1 MEPISV
7 GRAACREVCSVRT
20 VGALW
25 SLGAMMCEEEAAA
38 RGGFALLLL
47 PVTREYV
54 ALTSTHKEKKE
65 LWRGAMGR
73 KSAANS
79 LLLGTLV
86 VTLLCTRSL
95 GQVFN
100 LTLSVKEGL
109 PAKTIV
115 GDLGAGLSRPS
126 TGFFISESRDSY
138 VFRDL
143 EIDSD
148 TGIISTAVVLDRE
161 SRDKYEFVAATL
173 TGEMIRVK
181 LEVKDVNDHSPVF
194 PSEEVDLEIS
204 ELSPT
209 GTRFQL
215 EGAKD
220 EDEGEFGTQGYRI
233 TDREMG
239 EFFQLE
245 YRSGSES
252 LDLILTNR
260 LDRETQDFYSFI
272 IEAFDG
278 GVPARK
284 GTLQVRIHVLDEND
298 NPPVFNQTEY
308 HASVSEDA
316 KVMSAVCQV
325 HATDSDLGEN
335 GQITY
340 EINRRQSDP
349 NEVFSINQ
357 TSGVVYLNKPLDY
370 ETQAFHELIISAT
383 DNGAQPEHS
392 STFVGVKVL
401 NINDN
406 SPVISVMFLSETG
419 DAVVSEAAAVGDYV
433 ARISVS
439 DPDFKEEW
447 VTVSLED
454 DEGKFTLKQTDDFLY
469 ALCVN
474 AELDREDQDLYELK
488 VRASDF
494 GRPPL
499 SSERVLLLR
508 VTDTND
514 CPPLFEKEAFITSIS
529 EDAPQGSSLIQMRAR
544 DADEGANSD
553 VRYSIL
559 QSNQD
564 SSLVSIHPESGLV
577 TTATALDRETQV
589 EVSFLVVAA
598 DGGEPAL
605 SSTAT
610 VTVLVED
617 VNDNEPVFQQQLYN
631 VSIPE
636 HSDVGSCFLQV
647 VATDA
652 DSPEFGAL
660 LYSLS
665 DGFDMQDKHPLFKIH
680 PQTGELCVSQ
690 DIDRDAGQTVHDIL
704 IKAEDPGGLS
714 AQTYVHIEVEDQN
727 DNAPVFDPNEYTMS
741 ISSHTQPGTEILN
754 VIATDRDSGSFGQ
767 VTYELLPGDMSGLFT
782 LDKQTGMLLLTSTLT
797 HLGAASVKLS
807 IAAHDGEGVASL
819 RPAEVTINVLRSAQ
833 APAVFQRSRYAFTVP
848 EDAPPGTPVGTVEAM
863 NPADSSESVSYRIS
877 SGDPQGLFS
886 AHPKSGLIINVKPLD
901 HESQPYALL
910 VLQSYTDSS
919 PVYSTTQVNIT
930 IADVNDNAPV
940 FPKLSDSITVSQN
953 TLPGTVLFIAHAHD
967 YDSGANGRVRY
978 HLKSTR
984 NGTFVV
990 DHNLG
995 TVILNQ
1001 SLQVDHQQRY
1011 NLEIVAKDEGEH
1023 PRSST
1028 LTLAVNVDRTAAED
1042 SLAFETLVYQVE
1054 IGEGYR
1060 KDSRVIQV
1068 RAHRSR
1074 GAHTSNSGLAYSL
1087 EAEAGFP
1094 PAPFRIHPKTGWLY
1108 LAQSLDYETES
1119 RYRFR
1124 VAAAAGD
1131 ASLGNMTATATVIV
1145 LVLDINDNAPAF
1157 SSDVYYFTVSEG
1169 PAPQGLVG
1177 TVRAVD
1183 EDSGKNAQ
1191 LSYILLTD
1199 GKFFRINT
1207 KTGEIINWVALDR
1220 EQHSQHSLKVMV
1232 TDQGRPRLNAT
1243 ATVHILVT
1251 DINDNIPQFTHL
1263 PASKELNVQIWAGL
1277 PAGSLV
1283 TNMFAKDLD
1292 AGENGTVTFSLV
1304 TVDLEDEMFAHFEID
1319 RDSGDVRTT
1328 DLFSQ
1333 SAELYYTLRV
1343 TARDGGAAPLQD
1355 TAVIHLQVHGLE
1367 ALYGHSDHQIVR
1379 RFTVKEDTEP
1389 ATVIGSASVSFKGR
1403 FHYSISEGDGSV
1415 HFGVDSSSGDIYVN
1429 QPLDYEAAMQYFLTV
1444 RAEDV
1449 ALSPGVNKSVLVTVM
1464 VEDVNDHTPWFPD
1477 KLVMFGLSEDAPV
1490 GSLAFAFHARD
1501 ADGTFANSALRYSLT
1516 SDPDLSRSS
1525 SRFPFQINPHTG
1537 TLTVRAPLDRE
1548 TNPSFAFTVTT
1559 TDLAKRKDERKQT
1572 SVTAQ
1577 VFLLDVNDN
1586 RPVFVSADSV
1596 QVMEDAEAG
1605 SLLHHFVAI
1614 DGDLGENGVV
1624 SYVIIAGNKQG
1635 FFTLEEKTGLLFL
1648 SAPLDYE
1655 TQRFHRLTVRAVDHG
1670 LPSLSSTQTLTVE
1683 VGDVNDQ
1690 APVFSQSVY
1699 NASVAE
1705 NRDPGEPVFRVSATD
1720 EDSEEN
1726 AVVWYTLLP
1735 GPGYQLFSINP
1746 YTGLITTT
1754 SYLDREQ
1761 QQHFT
1766 LRVQARDSG
1775 SRPLSGTAT
1784 VLCSVLD
1791 DNDNPPEFMQ
1801 SSFQI
1806 SLPENLPP
1814 GVVHTAQAS
1823 DPDHGEN
1830 GTIHYSILG
1839 DDYRGRFTI
1848 NSHSGVVS
1856 TTQLLDR
1863 EEKQN
1868 YTLTIQAR
1876 DYGPAPL
1883 SSSTQLQLLL
1893 LDQNDNIP
1901 SFSRKSYHASVS
1913 ESLPAGVEVLRV
1925 SAFDPDEGS
1934 NGDLTYSLAEDSSQG
1949 AFSVDAVTGV
1959 IRTTRALDRETR
1971 AQFTLRAVATDGCS
1985 QGPLSSAASVT
1996 VTVEDVNDNV
2006 PVCEQ
2011 NPMNA
2016 WVSMRTLPNQIVTTV
2031 MATDGDQGDN
2041 GTIQFML
2048 YDEENLFDIN
2058 SESGEISLRRR
2069 VRAGFSG
2076 RKLQVVVSDRGR
2088 PPLTSTCLVF
2098 IHLKGEHE
2106 GLQFINKVYNAT
2118 VKENT
2123 RAGTW
2128 IAKVE
2133 ASDQTNSRQRI
2144 TYTIFS
2150 GNENHVFSIN
2160 RHTGE
2165 VRVQKD
2171 NSLDFEASPQ
2181 IQLVV
2186 LADNGLQTAHCR
2198 VSITLL
2204 DVNDNAPVF
2213 EHHSY
2218 RTAVWEGQVH
2228 NTYIMQVLASDADS
2242 GINGQIEYSIVSG
2255 NPNEAFILDS
2265 VRGILATN
2273 VLLDREITPQYKL
2286 VLQAADR
2293 GNPPLTSTATI
2304 RVQVVDVND
2313 NSPAIPPMEPVVIAE
2328 NLPAGYMVTQVTAND
2343 VDLSSTITYSFS
2355 DNSSTN
2361 VPFAI
2366 DRYTGVVTL
2375 TRALDYEEQ
2384 TEYTLTVWAS
2394 DSLHQTTGEVK
2405 VQVLDVNDNAP
2416 VFTKVSYQVEL
2427 SELVSADTLVL
2438 SVSATDRDSGLNGK
2452 ITYRLLSSPLQG
2464 FYIEPD
2470 NGSVFTNKPLKAIT
2484 NSNLIHLLVEA
2495 KDDGDPVLSTVTSID
2510 VLILDT
2516 NDHAPLFHQDIYT
2529 LTVPEDTPTDTTL
2542 LTLSAED
2549 QDWSPENTHLD
2560 YAIIRGNEEK
2570 RFCLEVKM
2578 LQVENQMKNVGKLV
2592 LCNPLD
2598 RETTESY
2605 ALTVSVSDR
2614 GTPPLNSSAVV
2625 MVTVTDCNDNAPV
2638 FSNTEYH
2645 AQVSEKSH
2653 VGTRLVQVS
2662 AQDPDLGTN
2671 GLLRYDIISGNS
2683 KGHLKLDPH
2692 SGLLVVND
2700 SLDHEED
2707 SKYTLT
2713 IRVSDGGESSE
2724 ERKVAFTV
2732 VFITVLDE
2740 NDNTPYFMFSTFNCS
2755 VLENLPAFTHTC
2767 SIHAVDNDSG
2777 PYGQLTYSIVSS
2789 CFMDYGSGSPEKR
2802 EAFAIDPLT
2811 GDIHTRQTFDYERE
2825 NEYCFIV
2832 EARDKGD
2839 KAATVRVQVS
2849 IKGVDEFSPAFTQKQ
2864 YHFLLPENA
2873 KPGETVGYVMAM
2885 DHDGGVDGT
2894 VEYSLVKSSP
2904 FFSINKT
2911 IGAIFVSGPVFRRRG
2926 SYGSDDMVELV
2937 VSAGSPRLAS
2947 RTTAC
2952 LVFVNISS
2960 SAEALTGVPLDAHML
2975 SLSVSLIM
2983 FLLVLLLF
2991 VGLVLRYKIKEAAIK
3006 KAASIAAN
3014 LNHGAGSFRRSNSQ
3028 SAISLH
3034 EIKRPSIL
3042 VTKRDLSNTYNQSDS
3057 SGRGSAEGET
3067 AEDQE
3072 IKWINQNPC
3081 RKRDDSAPGN
3091 QAAEIPDSALPG
3103 DNISCHS
3110 IDVGPEHILSVN
3122 KRFVSGMASTE
3133 SLHHFKEE
3141 GGGEGLLPAILRVRD
3156 LEECMRTSG
3165 YAPLSEAEASADSLS
3180 SLVCLEEQLQGS
3192 YNWDY
3197 VLDWEPRF
3205 QTLASVFTDIGMLP
3219 DEELQGGREDL
3230 AAEASCL
3237 MYPPPL
3243 ITGVAQPGIRT
3254 VPPRKPGR
3262 MPSLRRKRSFP
3273 KYAYSPLARNT
3284 GLTPSAMTPNFSPS
3298 LSSLT
3303 IRTPSAS
3310 PVVSETGV
3318 GGIRFDS
3325 GPLTASLLE
3334 SEIQV

>member
-7 GRAACREVCSVRT
+7 GRAACQEVCSVRT
-20 VGALW
+20 TNFDSQNQEW
-25 SLGAMMCEEEAAA
+25 
-38 RGGFALLLL
+38 
-47 PVTREYV
+47 
-54 ALTSTHKEKKE
+54 K
-65 LWRGAMGR
+65 GAMGR
-73 KSAANS
+73 ESAPTW
-79 LLLGTLV
+79 LLGTVALS
-86 VTLLCTRSL
+86 LLYARSL

-143 EIDSD
+143 EIDAD
-148 TGIISTAVVLDRE
+148 TGIISTAVILDRE

-204 ELSPT
+204 ELSPS
-209 GTRFQL
+209 GSRFQL

-233 TDREMG
+233 TESEMG
-239 EFFQLE
+239 ELFRLE
-245 YRSGSES
+245 YRGGSEDHPS
-252 LDLILTNR
+252 LDLILTSR
-260 LDRETQDFYSFI
+260 LDRETQDFYSLA

-278 GVPARK
+278 GVPART
-284 GTLQVRIHVLDEND
+284 GTLQVNVRVLDEND

-308 HASVSEDA
+308 HASLPEDA
-316 KVMSAVCQV
+316 PVMSAVCQV
-325 HATDSDLGEN
+325 HATDLDLGDN
-335 GQITY
+335 GRVTY

-357 TSGVVYLNKPLDY
+357 TTGVVYLNKPLDY

-383 DNGAQPEHS
+383 DNGAQPEYS

-401 NINDN
+401 NVNDN
-406 SPVISVMFLSETG
+406 SPVISVLFLSETG

-439 DPDFKEEW
+439 DPDFREERIT
-447 VTVSLED
+447 VTLEED
-454 DEGKFTLKQTDDFLY
+454 DGKFTLTQTDDFLY

-474 AELDREDQDLYELK
+474 AELDREEQDLYELK

-494 GRPPL
+494 GSPPL
-499 SSERVLLLR
+499 SSEMMLLLK

-514 CPPLFEKEAFITSIS
+514 CHPAFEKDVYIVSVS
-529 EDAPQGSSLIQMRAR
+529 EDAPMGSSVIQMRAR
-544 DADEGANSD
+544 DADEGVNSD
-553 VRYSIL
+553 VRYSIPR
-559 QSNQD
+559 SNQD
-564 SSLVSIHPESGLV
+564 SLISIDPESGLV
-577 TTATALDRETQV
+577 TTAAALDRETQT
-589 EVSFLVVAA
+589 EVWFLVVAA
-598 DGGEPAL
+598 DGGEPSL

-647 VATDA
+647 VATDT
-652 DSPEFGAL
+652 DSPEFGTL

-690 DIDRDAGQTVHDIL
+690 DIDRDSGQTVHDIL

-714 AQTYVHIEVEDQN
+714 AQTYVHIDVEDLN
-727 DNAPVFDPNEYTMS
+727 DNAPVFNPDEYTMS
-741 ISSHTQPGTEILN
+741 ISSHAQPGTEILN
-754 VIATDRDSGSFGQ
+754 VIATDRDSGGFGQ
-767 VTYELLPGDMSGLFT
+767 VTYHVLPGDMSSLFT

-807 IAAHDGEGVASL
+807 ITAQDGGGLTSV

-833 APAVFQRSRYAFTVP
+833 APAVFKRSRYTFTVP
-848 EDAPPGTPVGTVEAM
+848 EDAPPGTPVGTVEAI
-863 NPADSSESVSYRIS
+863 NPADSESVSYRIS

-886 AHPKSGLIINVKPLD
+886 VHPKSGLISNVNPLD

-910 VLQSYTDSS
+910 VLQSFTDTS

-930 IADVNDNAPV
+930 VADVNDNAPI
-940 FPKLSDSITVSQN
+940 FPKPSDTITVSQN

-967 YDSGANGRVRY
+967 YDSGANGRVQY

-990 DHNLG
+990 DHHLG
-995 TVILNQ
+995 TVTLKQ
-1001 SLQVDHQQRY
+1001 SLQAGHQQRFS
-1011 NLEIVAKDEGEH
+1011 LEIVAKDEGELSL
-1023 PRSST
+1023 SST
-1028 LTLAVNVDRTAAED
+1028 LTLTVNVDRTATED

-1054 IGEGYR
+1054 IGEGFR

-1074 GAHTSNSGLAYSL
+1074 GAHMSNSGLTYSL
-1087 EAEAGFP
+1087 ETEAGFP
-1094 PAPFRIHPKTGWLY
+1094 PAPFRVHPNTGWLF
-1108 LAQSLDYETES
+1108 LSHNLDFETES
-1119 RYRFR
+1119 TFRFR
-1124 VAAAAGD
+1124 VLATAGE
-1131 ASLGNMTATATVIV
+1131 ASLANVTATATVLV
-1145 LVLDINDNAPAF
+1145 LVLDINDNPPVF
-1157 SSDVYYFTVSEG
+1157 SSEVYYFTVSEG
-1169 PAPQGLVG
+1169 SSPQGLVG
-1177 TVRAVD
+1177 TVKAVD
-1183 EDSGKNAQ
+1183 KDSGKNAQ

-1199 GKFFRINT
+1199 GKFFRINA

-1232 TDQGRPRLNAT
+1232 TDQGHPRLNAT

-1251 DINDNIPQFTHL
+1251 DINDNSPQFTHL

-1277 PAGSLV
+1277 SAGSLV

-1304 TVDLEDEMFAHFEID
+1304 KDLQDEGFGHFEID
-1319 RDSGDVRTT
+1319 SESGDIRTTELFTENSETFYSLKVTAKDSGVPPR
-1328 DLFSQ
+1328 
-1333 SAELYYTLRV
+1333 EE
-1343 TARDGGAAPLQD
+1343 
-1355 TAVIHLQVHGLE
+1355 TAVIHVQVHGLE
-1367 ALYGHSDHQIVR
+1367 ALYGHNEHQVMR

-1389 ATVIGSASVSFKGR
+1389 ATVIGSAAVSYKGR

-1415 HFGVDSSSGDIYVN
+1415 HFGIDSSSGDIYIN
-1429 QPLDYEAAMQYFLTV
+1429 QPLDYESAMQYLLMV

-1449 ALSPGVNKSVLVTVM
+1449 GLSLGTNMSVLVSVI

-1477 KLVMFGLSEDAPV
+1477 KLVMFGLEEDVAV
-1490 GSLAFAFHARD
+1490 GSLAYAFHARD
-1501 ADGTFANSALRYSLT
+1501 ADGTFPYSALRYSLT
-1516 SDPDLSRSS
+1516 SDPELSRPS
-1525 SRFPFQINPHTG
+1525 SRFPFQINPLTG
-1537 TLTVRAPLDRE
+1537 SLTVTAPLDRE
-1548 TNPSFAFTVTT
+1548 TNPSYAFTVTA
-1559 TDLAKRKDERKQT
+1559 TDQAKRKEERRRT

-1577 VFLLDVNDN
+1577 MFLLDVNDN
-1586 RPVFVSADSV
+1586 RPVFISADTV
-1596 QVMEDAEAG
+1596 QVMEDAEVG

-1614 DGDLGENGVV
+1614 DGDLGDNGVV
-1624 SYVIIAGNKQG
+1624 SYVIMAGNEKR

-1655 TQRFHRLTVRAVDHG
+1655 TQRFHRLTVRAVDQG
-1670 LPSLSSTQTLTVE
+1670 LPSLSSTQTLMVE

-1690 APVFSQSVY
+1690 TPVFSQSVY

-1705 NRDPGEPVFRVSATD
+1705 NRDPGEPVIRVSATD
-1720 EDSEEN
+1720 SDSEEN
-1726 AVVWYTLLP
+1726 AVVWYSLLP
-1735 GPGYQLFSINP
+1735 GAGYELFSINP

-1761 QQHFT
+1761 QHHFT
-1766 LRVQARDSG
+1766 LRVQARDS
-1775 SRPLSGTAT
+1775 STRPLSGTAT
-1784 VLCSVLD
+1784 VLCFVLD

-1839 DDYRGRFTI
+1839 EDYRGRFII
-1848 NSHSGVVS
+1848 NSHTGAVS
-1856 TTQLLDR
+1856 TTQVLDR
-1863 EEKQN
+1863 EDRQN

-1876 DYGPAPL
+1876 DYGPTPL
-1883 SSSTQLQLLL
+1883 SSSTQLQLVL
-1893 LDQNDNIP
+1893 LDQNDNAP
-1901 SFSRKSYHASVS
+1901 SFSRKSYHASIS
-1913 ESLPAGVEVLRV
+1913 EGLPAGAEVLRV

-1934 NGDLTYSLAEDSSQG
+1934 NGDLTYSLTEDSSQG
-1949 AFSVDAVTGV
+1949 AFSMDAFTGV
-1959 IRTTRALDRETR
+1959 IRTTRSLDRESR
-1971 AQFTLRAVATDGCS
+1971 AQYTLRAVAADGCT
-1985 QGPLSSAASVT
+1985 QGPLSSVASLT
-1996 VTVEDVNDNV
+1996 IQVEDVNDNA

-2011 NPMNA
+2011 NPINA

-2031 MATDGDQGDN
+2031 TATDGDQGDN
-2041 GTIQFML
+2041 GTVQFML
-2048 YDEENLFDIN
+2048 FDEENLFDIN
-2058 SESGEISLRRR
+2058 GESGEISLRRR

-2076 RKLQVVVSDRGR
+2076 RKLQVVVSDKGQ
-2088 PPLTSTCLVF
+2088 PALTTTCLVF

-2106 GLQFINKVYNAT
+2106 GLQFTNKVYNAT
-2118 VKENT
+2118 IKENS

-2150 GNENHVFSIN
+2150 GNENHIFSIN

-2165 VRVQKD
+2165 IRVQKD
-2171 NSLDFEASPQ
+2171 NSLDYEASPQ

-2198 VSITLL
+2198 VSISLL
-2204 DVNDNAPVF
+2204 DMNDNAPVF
-2213 EHHSY
+2213 EHSNY

-2228 NTYIMQVLASDADS
+2228 NTYIMQVFASDADS
-2242 GINGQIEYSIVSG
+2242 GMNGQIEYSIVSG

-2265 VRGILATN
+2265 ARGILATN
-2273 VLLDREITPQYKL
+2273 VMLDREITPSYKL
-2286 VLQAADR
+2286 VLQATDK
-2293 GNPPLTSTATI
+2293 GNPTLSSSSTI

-2313 NSPAIPPMEPVVIAE
+2313 NSPAIPPMETVVIAE

-2343 VDLSSTITYSFS
+2343 VDLSSTITYSFL

-2361 VPFAI
+2361 FPFAI

-2384 TEYTLTVWAS
+2384 TEYKLTVWAS
-2394 DSLHQTTGEVK
+2394 DSLHQTTGVVK
-2405 VQVLDVNDNAP
+2405 VEVLDVNDNAP

-2495 KDDGDPVLSTVTSID
+2495 RDEGEPVQSTVTSID
-2510 VLILDT
+2510 LLILDT

-2560 YAIIRGNEEK
+2560 YGIIRGNEEK

-2578 LQVENQMKNVGKLV
+2578 VQVENQMRNVAKLV

-2614 GTPPLNSSAVV
+2614 GMPPLNSSAVV
-2625 MVTVTDCNDNAPV
+2625 MVTVTDCNDNTPV
-2638 FSNTEYH
+2638 FSSTGYH
-2645 AQVSEKSH
+2645 AQVSENSH

-2671 GLLRYDIISGNS
+2671 GLLRYDIVSGNS
-2683 KGHLKLDPH
+2683 KGHLKLNAH
-2692 SGLLVVND
+2692 SGLLVVNH
-2700 SLDHEED
+2700 SLDYEED

-2713 IRVSDGGESSE
+2713 IRASDGGESSE
-2724 ERKVAFTV
+2724 QRKVAFTV

-2740 NDNTPYFMFSTFNCS
+2740 NDNTPYFMFPTVNCS
-2755 VLENLPAFTHTC
+2755 VHENLPAFTHTC
-2767 SIHAVDNDSG
+2767 SVHAVDNDLG
-2777 PYGQLTYSIVSS
+2777 LYGQLSYSIVSS
-2789 CFMDYGSGSPEKR
+2789 CFMDYGSGSPEKK

-2825 NEYCFIV
+2825 SEYCFVV
-2832 EARDKGD
+2832 EAKDKGD
-2839 KAATVRVQVS
+2839 KAATVRVLVN
-2849 IKGVDEFSPAFTQKQ
+2849 IKGVDEFSPVFTQKQ

-2885 DHDGGVDGT
+2885 DHDGGVDGL
-2894 VEYSLVKSSP
+2894 VEYSLVRSSP

-2911 IGAIFVSGPVFRRRG
+2911 IGAIFVSGPVYRRRG
-2926 SYGSDDMVELV
+2926 SYANEDMVELV
-2937 VSAGSPRLAS
+2937 VSAGSPRLAT

-2983 FLLVLLLF
+2983 FLLVLLIF

-3006 KAASIAAN
+3006 KTAAIAAN
-3014 LNHGAGSFRRSNSQ
+3014 LNHGTGSFGRSSSQ
-3028 SAISLH
+3028 RAVTLQ
-3034 EIKRPSIL
+3034 EIKRPSTL
-3042 VTKRDLSNTYNQSDS
+3042 PTMRDISNPYNQSDS

-3072 IKWINQNPC
+3072 IKWINQYPC
-3081 RKRDDSAPGN
+3081 RKRDQSVQGN
-3091 QAAEIPDSALPG
+3091 QATELPDSALPG

-3110 IDVGPEHILSVN
+3110 IDVGPEHILPVN
-3122 KRFVSGMASTE
+3122 KRLVPGMASTE

-3156 LEECMRTSG
+3156 LEESMRTNG
-3165 YAPLSEAEASADSLS
+3165 YAPLSEAGASADSLS
-3180 SLVCLEEQLQGS
+3180 SLMCLEEQLYGS

-3197 VLDWEPRF
+3197 VLDWEPSF
-3205 QTLASVFTDIGMLP
+3205 QPLASVFTDIGMLP
-3219 DEELQGGREDL
+3219 DEALQGGRENL
-3230 AAEASCL
+3230 AEEASCL

-3254 VPPRKPGR
+3254 VRPRKPGR
-3262 MPSLRRKRSFP
+3262 MPSLRRKPSYP

-3284 GLTPSAMTPNFSPS
+3284 GLTPSAMTPTFSPS

-3318 GGIRFDS
+3318 GGIRLDS

-3334 SEIQV
+3334 AEIQV

>member
-1 MEPISV
+1 MGPQN
-7 GRAACREVCSVRT
+7 AT
-20 VGALW
+20 T
-25 SLGAMMCEEEAAA
+25 SL
-38 RGGFALLLL
+38 FQ
-47 PVTREYV
+47 
-54 ALTSTHKEKKE
+54 
-65 LWRGAMGR
+65 
-73 KSAANS
+73 
-79 LLLGTLV
+79 TLV
-86 VTLLCTRSL
+86 LWLLCAQSL

-143 EIDSD
+143 EIDAD
-148 TGIISTAVVLDRE
+148 TGIISTAVILDRE
-161 SRDKYEFVAATL
+161 SRDRYEFVAATL
-173 TGEMIRVK
+173 TGEMIKVK
-181 LEVKDVNDHSPVF
+181 IEVKDVNDHSPVF
-194 PSEEVDLEIS
+194 PSEKVDLEIS
-204 ELSPT
+204 ELSPP
-209 GTRFQL
+209 GSRFQL

-220 EDEGEFGTQGYRI
+220 KDEGEFGTQGYRI
-233 TDREMG
+233 TESEVG
-239 EFFQLE
+239 EFFHLD
-245 YRSGSES
+245 YRSGSENHMS
-252 LDLILTNR
+252 LDLILNSK
-260 LDRETQDFYSFI
+260 LDRETQDFYSLT

-278 GVPARK
+278 GIPART
-284 GTLQVRIHVLDEND
+284 GTLWVNIHVLDEND

-308 HASVSEDA
+308 HASVHEDA
-316 KVMSAVCQV
+316 PVMSAVCQV
-325 HATDSDLGEN
+325 HATDLDLGDN
-335 GQITY
+335 GRITY

-349 NEVFSINQ
+349 NEVFSINE
-357 TSGVVYLNKPLDY
+357 TTGVVYLNKPLDF
-370 ETQAFHELIISAT
+370 ETQAFHELIVSAR
-383 DNGAQPEHS
+383 DNGAQPEYS

-406 SPVISVMFLSETG
+406 SPTINILFLSETG
-419 DAVVSEAAAVGDYV
+419 DAVVSESAAIGDYV

-439 DPDFKEEW
+439 DPDLEEERVS
-447 VTVSLED
+447 VTLEGGD
-454 DEGKFTLKQTDDFLY
+454 GKFNLKQTDDFLY

-474 AELDREDQDLYELK
+474 AELDREEKDLYELK
-488 VRASDF
+488 VQASDF
-494 GRPPL
+494 GSPPL
-499 SSERVLLLR
+499 SSEMVFFLK
-508 VTDTND
+508 VADTND
-514 CPPLFEKEAFITSIS
+514 CYPVFEKDVYIISIP
-529 EDAPQGSSLIQMRAR
+529 EDAPQGSSLIRVQAR
-544 DADEGANSD
+544 DADEGVNAD
-553 VRYSIL
+553 IRYSIL
-559 QSNQD
+559 KSNQD
-564 SSLVSIHPESGLV
+564 SLISINPESGLV
-577 TTATALDRETQV
+577 TTAAALDRETQM
-589 EVSFLVVAA
+589 EVWFLVVAA

-636 HSDVGSCFLQV
+636 HSDTGSCFLQV

-652 DSPEFGAL
+652 DSPDFGTV

-665 DGFDMQDKHPLFKIH
+665 DGFDKQDKHPLFQIH

-690 DIDRDAGQTVHDIL
+690 DIDRDTGQAVHDIL
-704 IKAEDPGGLS
+704 IKAEDPDGLS
-714 AQTYVHIEVEDQN
+714 AQTYVHIEIEDLN
-727 DNAPVFDPNEYTMS
+727 DNAPVFNPDKYTMS

-754 VIATDRDSGSFGQ
+754 VIATDRDSGRFGQ
-767 VTYELLPGDMSGLFT
+767 VTYDLLPGDMSSLFA
-782 LDKQTGMLLLTSTLT
+782 LDKQTGMLFLTSSLT

-807 IAAHDGEGVASL
+807 ITAQDGEGLTSVA
-819 RPAEVTINVLRSAQ
+819 PAEVTINVLRSAQ
-833 APAVFQRSRYAFTVP
+833 APAVFQRSRYTFTVP
-848 EDAPPGTPVGTVEAM
+848 EDAPPGTSVGTVEAM
-863 NPADSSESVSYRIS
+863 NPTDSEESVSYRIS
-877 SGDPQGLFS
+877 SGDPRGLFS
-886 AHPKSGLIINVKPLD
+886 VHPKSGLITNIKPLD

-910 VLQSYTDSS
+910 VLQSYTDTS
-919 PVYSTTQVNIT
+919 PVYSTTQVNIS

-940 FPKLSDSITVSQN
+940 FPKLSDTITVSQN

-967 YDSGANGRVRY
+967 YDSGANGRVQY
-978 HLKSTR
+978 YLKSSR

-990 DHNLG
+990 DPNLG
-995 TVILNQ
+995 TVTLNQ

-1011 NLEIVAKDEGEH
+1011 SLEIVAKDEGELSL
-1023 PRSST
+1023 SST
-1028 LTLAVNVDRTAAED
+1028 LTLTVNVDRTAAED

-1068 RAHRSR
+1068 RAHRTR
-1074 GAHTSNSGLAYSL
+1074 GAHMSNVGIAYSL

-1094 PAPFRIHPKTGWLY
+1094 PAPFRVHPKTGWLY
-1108 LAQSLDYETES
+1108 LSHNLDYETES
-1119 RYRFR
+1119 MYRFR
-1124 VAAAAGD
+1124 VLATARE
-1131 ASLGNMTATATVIV
+1131 ASLANTTVTATVIV
-1145 LVLDINDNAPAF
+1145 LVLDINDNVPAF
-1157 SSDVYYFTVSEG
+1157 SSEVYYFTVSEG
-1169 PAPQGLVG
+1169 SSPQGLVG
-1177 TVRAVD
+1177 TVKAVD
-1183 EDSGKNAQ
+1183 KDSGKNAQ
-1191 LSYILLTD
+1191 LSYILLSD
-1199 GKFFRINT
+1199 GKFFRINS

-1232 TDQGRPRLNAT
+1232 TDQGHPRLNAT
-1243 ATVHILVT
+1243 ASVQILVT
-1251 DINDNIPQFTHL
+1251 DVNDNAPQFTHL
-1263 PASKELNVQIWAGL
+1263 PASKELNVQVWAGL
-1277 PAGSLV
+1277 PTGSLV
-1283 TNMFAKDLD
+1283 TNMFAKDFD

-1304 TVDLEDEMFAHFEID
+1304 TDDDDDLGHFEID
-1319 RDSGDVRTT
+1319 SKSGDIRTT
-1328 DLFSQ
+1328 QLFTQ
-1333 SAELYYTLRV
+1333 NIEPYYTLKV
-1343 TARDGGAAPLQD
+1343 TAKDSGAIPQED
-1355 TAVIHLQVHGLE
+1355 TAVIHVQVHGLE
-1367 ALYGHSDHQIVR
+1367 ASYGHADHQIVR
-1379 RFTVKEDTEP
+1379 RFTVREDTEP
-1389 ATVIGSASVSFKGR
+1389 ATVIGSAGVSDKGK

-1415 HFGVDSSSGDIYVN
+1415 HFGIDSSSGDIYIN
-1429 QPLDYEAAMQYFLTV
+1429 QPLDYESAMQYFLMV

-1449 ALSPGVNKSVLVTVM
+1449 GLTPGVNISVLVSVM

-1477 KLVMFGLSEDAPV
+1477 KLVTFGLREDATI
-1490 GSLAFAFHARD
+1490 GSLVFAFHARD
-1501 ADGTFANSALRYSLT
+1501 ADGTFSNSALRYTLT
-1516 SDPDLSRSS
+1516 FDPELSGSS

-1537 TLTVRAPLDRE
+1537 SLTVAAPLDRE
-1548 TNPSFAFTVTT
+1548 TTSSFAFTVTA
-1559 TDLAKRKDERKQT
+1559 TDQAKKKDERKRT

-1586 RPVFVSADSV
+1586 RPVFVSVDTV
-1596 QVMEDAEAG
+1596 QVMEDAEVG

-1614 DGDLGENGVV
+1614 DGDKGDNGLV
-1624 SYVIIAGNKQG
+1624 SFVIIAGNKNG
-1635 FFTLEEKTGLLFL
+1635 FFSLEEKTGLLFL

-1655 TQRFHRLTVRAVDHG
+1655 RQRFHRLTVRAVDHG

-1690 APVFSQSVY
+1690 PPIFTQSIY

-1705 NRDPGEPVFRVSATD
+1705 NRDPGEPVVRVSATD
-1720 EDSEEN
+1720 KDSEEN
-1726 AVVWYTLLP
+1726 AVVWYSLLP
-1735 GPGYQLFSINP
+1735 GPGYELFSINP

-1761 QQHFT
+1761 QQHYT
-1766 LRVQARDSG
+1766 LRVQARDS
-1775 SRPLSGTAT
+1775 STRPLSGTAT
-1784 VLCSVLD
+1784 VLCSVMD
-1791 DNDNPPEFMQ
+1791 DNDNSPEFMQ

-1814 GVVHTAQAS
+1814 GVIHTAQAS

-1839 DDYRGRFTI
+1839 EDYRGRFTI
-1848 NSHSGVVS
+1848 NSHTGAVS
-1856 TTQLLDR
+1856 TTQVLDR
-1863 EEKQN
+1863 EERQN
-1868 YTLTIQAR
+1868 YTLNIQAR
-1876 DYGPAPL
+1876 DYGPTPL
-1883 SSSTQLQLLL
+1883 SSSTQLQLVL

-1901 SFSRKSYHASVS
+1901 SFTRKSYHASIS
-1913 ESLPAGVEVLRV
+1913 EGLPAGAEVLRV

-1934 NGDLTYSLAEDSSQG
+1934 NGDVIYSLTEDSSQG
-1949 AFSVDAVTGV
+1949 AFSVDAFTGV
-1959 IRTTRALDRETR
+1959 IRTARALDRENR
-1971 AQFTLRAVATDGCS
+1971 AQYTLRAVATDGCS
-1985 QGPLSSAASVT
+1985 QGPLSSVASVT
-1996 VTVEDVNDNV
+1996 IQVEDVNDNV
-2006 PVCEQ
+2006 PVCDQ
-2011 NPMNA
+2011 NPINA

-2031 MATDGDQGDN
+2031 MATDGDQGEN
-2041 GTIQFML
+2041 GTIHYML
-2048 YDEENLFDIN
+2048 SDEENLFDIN
-2058 SESGEISLRRR
+2058 TESGEISLRRR

-2076 RKLQVVVSDRGR
+2076 RKLQVVVSDRGQ
-2088 PPLTSTCLVF
+2088 PALTSTCLVF

-2106 GLQFINKVYNAT
+2106 GLQFTSKVYNTT
-2118 VKENT
+2118 VKENS

-2150 GNENHVFSIN
+2150 GNENHIFSIN

-2165 VRVQKD
+2165 IRVQKD
-2171 NSLDFEASPQ
+2171 NSLDFEVTPQ

-2204 DVNDNAPVF
+2204 DINDNAPLF
-2213 EHHSY
+2213 EHSGY

-2228 NTYIMQVLASDADS
+2228 NTYIMQVFASDADS
-2242 GINGQIEYSIVSG
+2242 GMNGQIEYSIVSG
-2255 NPNEAFILDS
+2255 NHNEAFILDS

-2273 VLLDREITPQYKL
+2273 VLLDREITPSYKL

-2293 GNPPLTSTATI
+2293 GNPPLSSTTTI

-2361 VPFAI
+2361 NPFAI

-2375 TRALDYEEQ
+2375 TQALDYEEE

-2394 DSLHQTTGEVK
+2394 DSLHQTTGEVR

-2416 VFTKVSYQVEL
+2416 VFTQVSYQVEL
-2427 SELVSADTLVL
+2427 SELVSADTLVV

-2464 FYIEPD
+2464 FYIQPD
-2470 NGSVFTNKPLKAIT
+2470 NGSVFTNKPLKVIT

-2495 KDDGDPVLSTVTSID
+2495 RDGGDPVHSTVTSID
-2510 VLILDT
+2510 ILILDT

-2529 LTVPEDTPTDTTL
+2529 LTIPEDTATDTTL

-2560 YAIIRGNEEK
+2560 YAIIRGNDEK
-2570 RFCLEVKM
+2570 RFCLEVKKI
-2578 LQVENQMKNVGKLV
+2578 QVENQMKNLGKLV

-2638 FSNTEYH
+2638 FSSTEYH
-2645 AQVSEKSH
+2645 AQVSENSQ

-2662 AQDPDLGTN
+2662 AQDPDLGIN
-2671 GLLRYDIISGNS
+2671 GLLQYDIISGNR
-2683 KGHLKLDPH
+2683 KGHLKLDPQ
-2692 SGLLVVND
+2692 SGLLVVNH
-2700 SLDHEED
+2700 SLDYEED

-2713 IRVSDGGESSE
+2713 IRASDGGESSE
-2724 ERKVAFTV
+2724 EHNIAFTV
-2732 VFITVLDE
+2732 VYITVLDE
-2740 NDNTPYFMFSTFNCS
+2740 NDNTPFFTFPTVTCS
-2755 VLENLPAFTHTC
+2755 VLENLPAFTHAC
-2767 SIHAVDNDSG
+2767 SVHAVDNDLG
-2777 PYGQLTYSIVSS
+2777 HYGQLTYSILSS
-2789 CFMDYGSGSPEKR
+2789 CFMDYGSGSPEKK
-2802 EAFAIDPLT
+2802 EAFAVDPLT
-2811 GDIHTRQTFDYERE
+2811 GDIHTRQTFDFERE
-2825 NEYCFIV
+2825 SEYCFVV

-2839 KAATVRVQVS
+2839 KAATVRVQVT
-2849 IKGVDEFSPAFTQKQ
+2849 IKGVDEFSPVFTQKQ
-2864 YHFLLPENA
+2864 YHFLLPENV

-2885 DHDGGVDGT
+2885 DHDGGVDGI
-2894 VEYSLVKSSP
+2894 VEYSLMSSSP

-2926 SYGSDDMVELV
+2926 YASEDMVELV
-2937 VSAGSPRLAS
+2937 VSAGSPKLGS
-2947 RTTAC
+2947 RSTTC
-2952 LVFVNISS
+2952 HVFVNISS

-2983 FLLVLLLF
+2983 FLLILVIF
-2991 VGLVLRYKIKEAAIK
+2991 VGMVLRYKIKEAAIK
-3006 KAASIAAN
+3006 KAAAIAAN
-3014 LNHGAGSFRRSNSQ
+3014 LNPGTGSFGRSNSQTQ
-3028 SAISLH
+3028 SAISLQ
-3034 EIKRPSIL
+3034 EMKRPSIL
-3042 VTKRDLSNTYNQSDS
+3042 VTKREISNPYNQSDS

-3072 IKWINQNPC
+3072 IKWINEYPC
-3081 RKRDDSAPGN
+3081 RKRDESVKGH
-3091 QAAEIPDSALPG
+3091 QTTEIPDSALPG

-3110 IDVGPEHILSVN
+3110 VDVGPEHILSVN
-3122 KRFVSGMASTE
+3122 KCLVSGMASTE

-3141 GGGEGLLPAILRVRD
+3141 GGGEGLLPAILRMRD
-3156 LEECMRTSG
+3156 LEESMGTKG
-3165 YAPLSEAEASADSLS
+3165 YAPLSEAHESADSLS

-3192 YNWDY
+3192 YSWDY
-3197 VLDWEPRF
+3197 LLDWEPRF

-3219 DEELQGGREDL
+3219 DEELQGGCEGL
-3230 AAEASCL
+3230 AAESSCL

-3262 MPSLRRKRSFP
+3262 VPSLGRKPSSRR
-3273 KYAYSPLARNT
+3273 YAYSPLARNT
-3284 GLTPSAMTPNFSPS
+3284 GLTPSAMTPTFSPS

-3303 IRTPSAS
+3303 MRTPSAS

-3318 GGIRFDS
+3318 GGIRLDS

-3334 SEIQV
+3334 AEIQV

>member
-1 MEPISV
+1 
-7 GRAACREVCSVRT
+7 
-20 VGALW
+20 
-25 SLGAMMCEEEAAA
+25 
-38 RGGFALLLL
+38 
-47 PVTREYV
+47 
-54 ALTSTHKEKKE
+54 
-65 LWRGAMGR
+65 MGR
-73 KSAANS
+73 KNATTWFPWTLVLS
-79 LLLGTLV
+79 LLF
-86 VTLLCTRSL
+86 CARSL

-143 EIDSD
+143 EIDAD
-148 TGIISTAVVLDRE
+148 TGIISTAVILDRE

-173 TGEMIRVK
+173 TGEMIKVRI
-181 LEVKDVNDHSPVF
+181 EVKDVNDHSPVF
-194 PSEEVDLEIS
+194 PSEEFDLEIS
-204 ELSPT
+204 ELSPP
-209 GTRFQL
+209 GSRFQL

-220 EDEGEFGTQGYRI
+220 QDEGEFGTQGYRI
-233 TDREMG
+233 TEHDMG
-239 EFFQLE
+239 ELFHLD
-245 YRSGSES
+245 YRSGSENHMN
-252 LDLILTNR
+252 LDLILNSK
-260 LDRETQDFYSFI
+260 LDRETQDFYSLT

-278 GVPARK
+278 GIPAK
-284 GTLQVRIHVLDEND
+284 TGTLQVNIHVLDEND

-308 HASVSEDA
+308 HALVPEDA
-316 KVMSAVCQV
+316 QVTSSVCQV
-325 HATDSDLGEN
+325 HATDLDLGNN
-335 GQITY
+335 GRITY

-349 NEVFSINQ
+349 NEVFSIND
-357 TSGVVYLNKPLDY
+357 TTGVVYLSKPLDF
-370 ETQAFHELIISAT
+370 EAQAFHELIISAR
-383 DNGAQPEHS
+383 DNGAQPEFS

-406 SPVISVMFLSETG
+406 SPSISILFLSETG

-439 DPDFKEEW
+439 DPDVEEER
-447 VTVSLED
+447 VTVTLEGGD
-454 DEGKFTLKQTDDFLY
+454 GKFNLKQTDDFLY

-474 AELDREDQDLYELK
+474 AELDREEKDLYELR
-488 VRASDF
+488 VQASDS
-494 GRPPL
+494 GSPPL
-499 SSERVLLLR
+499 SSEMVFLLK
-508 VTDTND
+508 VADTND
-514 CPPLFEKEAFITSIS
+514 CHPQFEKDVYIVSIS
-529 EDAPQGSSLIQMRAR
+529 EDAPLGSSLIRMQAR
-544 DADEGANSD
+544 DSDEGVNSD
-553 VRYSIL
+553 IRYSIL
-559 QSNQD
+559 KSNQD
-564 SSLVSIHPESGLV
+564 SLISIDPELGLV
-577 TTATALDRETQV
+577 TTAASLDREMQE
-589 EVSFLVVAA
+589 EVWFLVVAA

-636 HSDVGSCFLQV
+636 HSDIGSCFLQV

-652 DSPEFGAL
+652 DSPDFGTV

-665 DGFDMQDKHPLFKIH
+665 DGFDKQDKHPLFQIH

-690 DIDRDAGQTVHDIL
+690 DIDRDTGQTVHDIL

-714 AQTYVHIEVEDQN
+714 AQTYVHIEIEDLN
-727 DNAPVFDPNEYTMS
+727 DNAPVFNPDEYTMS
-741 ISSHTQPGTEILN
+741 ISSHAQPGTEILN
-754 VIATDRDSGSFGQ
+754 VIATDRDSGRFGQ
-767 VTYELLPGDMSGLFT
+767 VTYDILPGDMSSLFA
-782 LDKQTGMLLLTSTLT
+782 LDKQTGMLFLTSTLT
-797 HLGAASVKLS
+797 HLGAASMKLS
-807 IAAHDGEGVASL
+807 ITAQDGEGLASV

-833 APAVFQRSRYAFTVP
+833 APAVFQRSRYTFTVP
-848 EDAPPGTPVGTVEAM
+848 EDAPTGTSVGTVEAI
-863 NPADSSESVSYRIS
+863 NPAGSEESVSYRIS

-886 AHPKSGLIINVKPLD
+886 VHPKSGLISNVKPLD

-910 VLQSYTDSS
+910 VLQSYTDTS

-940 FPKLSDSITVSQN
+940 FPKLSDTLTVSQN

-967 YDSGANGRVRY
+967 YDSGANGRVQY
-978 HLKSTR
+978 YLKTSR

-990 DHNLG
+990 DPDLG
-995 TVILNQ
+995 TVTLNQ
-1001 SLQVDHQQRY
+1001 SLQKDHQQRY
-1011 NLEIVAKDEGEH
+1011 SLEIVAKDEGELSL
-1023 PRSST
+1023 SSMLT
-1028 LTLAVNVDRTAAED
+1028 LTVNVDRTAAED

-1068 RAHRSR
+1068 RAHRTW
-1074 GAHTSNSGLAYSL
+1074 GAHMSNSGLTYSL

-1094 PAPFRIHPKTGWLY
+1094 PAPFRVHPTTGWLY
-1108 LAQSLDYETES
+1108 LSHNLDYETES
-1119 RYRFR
+1119 TYRFR
-1124 VAAAAGD
+1124 VLATARE
-1131 ASLGNMTATATVIV
+1131 ASLANTTATATVVV
-1145 LVLDINDNAPAF
+1145 LVLDINDNAPMF
-1157 SSDVYYFTVSEG
+1157 SSEVYYFTVSEG
-1169 PAPQGLVG
+1169 SAPQGLVG

-1183 EDSGKNAQ
+1183 KDSGKNAQ
-1191 LSYILLTD
+1191 LSYLLLSD
-1199 GKFFRINT
+1199 GKFFRINA
-1207 KTGEIINWVALDR
+1207 KTGEIINWVALDQ

-1232 TDQGRPRLNAT
+1232 TDQGQPRLNAT

-1251 DINDNIPQFTHL
+1251 DVNDNAPQFTHL

-1277 PAGSLV
+1277 STGSLV

-1304 TVDLEDEMFAHFEID
+1304 TADFDDKDLGHFEID
-1319 RDSGDVRTT
+1319 SKSGDIRTT
-1328 DLFSQ
+1328 ELFTQ
-1333 SAELYYTLRV
+1333 NTELYYTLKV
-1343 TARDGGAAPLQD
+1343 TAKDSGATPQED
-1355 TAVIHLQVHGLE
+1355 TAVIHVQVHGLE
-1367 ALYGHSDHQIVR
+1367 ALYGRHMADHQIVR
-1379 RFTVKEDTEP
+1379 RFTVRENTEP
-1389 ATVIGSASVSFKGR
+1389 ATVIGSASVSDKGK

-1415 HFGVDSSSGDIYVN
+1415 HFGIDGSSGDIYIN
-1429 QPLDYEAAMQYFLTV
+1429 QPLDYESAMQYFLMV

-1449 ALSPGVNKSVLVTVM
+1449 GLAPGVNVSVLVSVI

-1477 KLVMFGLSEDAPV
+1477 KLVMFGLREDATV

-1501 ADGTFANSALRYSLT
+1501 ADGTFSNSALRYTLT
-1516 SDPDLSRSS
+1516 FDPELGESS

-1537 TLTVRAPLDRE
+1537 SLTVAAPLDRE
-1548 TNPSFAFTVTT
+1548 TTPSFAFTVTA
-1559 TDLAKRKDERKQT
+1559 TDQAKKKDERKQA

-1586 RPVFVSADSV
+1586 RPVFVSVDTV
-1596 QVMEDAEAG
+1596 QVMEDAQLG

-1614 DGDLGENGVV
+1614 DGDKGENGLV
-1624 SYVIIAGNKQG
+1624 SYIIIAGNKKG

-1655 TQRFHRLTVRAVDHG
+1655 RQRFHRLTVRAVDHG

-1690 APVFSQSVY
+1690 PPVFSQSIY

-1705 NRDPGEPVFRVSATD
+1705 NRDPGEPVVRVSATD
-1720 EDSEEN
+1720 RDSEEN
-1726 AVVWYTLLP
+1726 AVVWYSLLP
-1735 GPGYQLFSINP
+1735 GPGYELFSINP

-1761 QQHFT
+1761 QQHYT
-1766 LRVQARDSG
+1766 LRVQARDS
-1775 SRPLSGTAT
+1775 STRPLSGTAT
-1784 VLCSVLD
+1784 VQCSVLD
-1791 DNDNPPEFMQ
+1791 DNDNPPEFMH

-1814 GVVHTAQAS
+1814 GVIHTAQAS

-1839 DDYRGRFTI
+1839 EDYRGRFTI
-1848 NSHSGVVS
+1848 NSHTGALS
-1856 TTQLLDR
+1856 TTQVLDR
-1863 EEKQN
+1863 EDRQN
-1868 YTLTIQAR
+1868 YTLNIQAR
-1876 DYGPAPL
+1876 DYGPTPL
-1883 SSSTQLQLLL
+1883 SSSTQLQLVL

-1901 SFSRKSYHASVS
+1901 SFTHESYHASIS
-1913 ESLPAGVEVLRV
+1913 EGLPVGAEVLHV

-1934 NGDLTYSLAEDSSQG
+1934 NGDITYSLTEDSSQG
-1949 AFSVDAVTGV
+1949 AFSVDSFTGV

-1971 AQFTLRAVATDGCS
+1971 AQYTLRAVATDGCT
-1985 QGPLSSAASVT
+1985 QGPLSSMASVT
-1996 VTVEDVNDNV
+1996 IQVEDVNDNI
-2006 PVCEQ
+2006 PVCDQ
-2011 NPMNA
+2011 NPINA
-2016 WVSMRTLPNQIVTTV
+2016 WVSMRTLPNEIITTV
-2031 MATDGDQGDN
+2031 TATDGDQGEN
-2041 GTIQFML
+2041 GTIHFML
-2048 YDEENLFDIN
+2048 FDEENLFDIN
-2058 SESGEISLRRR
+2058 TETGEISLRRR

-2088 PPLTSTCLVF
+2088 PALTSTCLVF

-2106 GLQFINKVYNAT
+2106 GLQFTNKVYNTT
-2118 VKENT
+2118 VKENS

-2150 GNENHVFSIN
+2150 GNENHIFSIN

-2165 VRVQKD
+2165 IRVQKD
-2171 NSLDFEASPQ
+2171 NSLDFEVNPQ

-2198 VSITLL
+2198 VAITLL
-2204 DVNDNAPVF
+2204 DINDNAPLF
-2213 EHHSY
+2213 EHSSY

-2228 NTYIMQVLASDADS
+2228 NTYIMQVFASDADS
-2242 GINGQIEYSIVSG
+2242 GMNGQMEYSIVSG
-2255 NPNEAFILDS
+2255 NHNDAFILDS

-2273 VLLDREITPQYKL
+2273 VLLDREITPSYKL

-2293 GNPPLTSTATI
+2293 GNPPLSSTATI

-2328 NLPAGYMVTQVTAND
+2328 NLPAGYMVTMVTAND

-2361 VPFAI
+2361 SPFAI

-2375 TRALDYEEQ
+2375 TQALDYEEQ

-2394 DSLHQTTGEVK
+2394 DSLHQTSGEVR

-2416 VFTKVSYQVEL
+2416 VFTQVSYQVEL
-2427 SELVSADTLVL
+2427 SELVSADMLVV
-2438 SVSATDRDSGLNGK
+2438 SVSATDRDSGLNGR

-2464 FYIEPD
+2464 FYIQPD

-2484 NSNLIHLLVEA
+2484 NNNLIHLLVEA
-2495 KDDGDPVLSTVTSID
+2495 RDGGDPVHSTITSID
-2510 VLILDT
+2510 ILILDT

-2549 QDWSPENTHLD
+2549 KDWSPENTHLD
-2560 YAIIRGNEEK
+2560 YAIIRGNEER

-2578 LQVENQMKNVGKLV
+2578 IQVENQMKNLGKLV

-2625 MVTVTDCNDNAPV
+2625 MITVTDCNDNAPI
-2638 FSNTEYH
+2638 FSSSEYH
-2645 AQVSEKSH
+2645 AHVSENSQ
-2653 VGTRLVQVS
+2653 VGTRLVQVT

-2671 GLLRYDIISGNS
+2671 GLLHYDIVSGNS
-2683 KGHLKLDPH
+2683 KGHLKLDPQ
-2692 SGLLVVND
+2692 SGVLVVNHP
-2700 SLDHEED
+2700 LDYEED
-2707 SKYTLT
+2707 SKYTVT
-2713 IRVSDGGESSE
+2713 IRASDGGESSE
-2724 ERKVAFTV
+2724 EHNVAFTV

-2740 NDNTPYFMFSTFNCS
+2740 NDNTPYFMFSTINCS

-2767 SIHAVDNDSG
+2767 SVHAVDNDLG
-2777 PYGQLTYSIVSS
+2777 PYGQLTYSILSS
-2789 CFMDYGSGSPEKR
+2789 CFMDYGSGSPERK

-2811 GDIHTRQTFDYERE
+2811 GDIHTRQTFDFERE
-2825 NEYCFIV
+2825 SEYCFLV

-2839 KAATVRVQVS
+2839 KAATVRVQVN
-2849 IKGVDEFSPAFTQKQ
+2849 IKGVDEFSPIFTQKQ
-2864 YHFLLPENA
+2864 YHFLLPENVKA
-2873 KPGETVGYVMAM
+2873 GETVGYVMAM
-2885 DHDGGVDGT
+2885 DHDGGVDGI
-2894 VEYSLVKSSP
+2894 VEYSLVNSSP

-2911 IGAIFVSGPVFRRRG
+2911 IGAIFVTGPVFRRRG
-2926 SYGSDDMVELV
+2926 HASEDMVELV
-2937 VSAGSPRLAS
+2937 VSAGSPRLGS
-2947 RTTAC
+2947 RSTTC
-2952 LVFVNISS
+2952 SVFVNISS
-2960 SAEALTGVPLDAHML
+2960 SAEALTGVPYDAHML
-2975 SLSVSLIM
+2975 SLSVSLTM
-2983 FLLVLLLF
+2983 FLLILVIF
-2991 VGLVLRYKIKEAAIK
+2991 VGMVLRFKIKEAAIK
-3006 KAASIAAN
+3006 KAAAIAAN
-3014 LNHGAGSFRRSNSQ
+3014 LNHSTGSFSRSNGQTQ
-3028 SAISLH
+3028 SAISLQ
-3034 EIKRPSIL
+3034 EMKRPSIL
-3042 VTKRDLSNTYNQSDS
+3042 VTKRDISKPYNPSDS

-3072 IKWINQNPC
+3072 IKWINEYPC
-3081 RKRDDSAPGN
+3081 RKRDESVKVTQSTD
-3091 QAAEIPDSALPG
+3091 IPDAALPG

-3110 IDVGPEHILSVN
+3110 INVGPEHLLSVN
-3122 KRFVSGMASTE
+3122 KCLVSGMASTE

-3156 LEECMRTSG
+3156 LEEHMGTKG
-3165 YAPLSEAEASADSLS
+3165 YAPLPENHGSADSLS

-3192 YNWDY
+3192 YSWDY
-3197 VLDWEPRF
+3197 LLDWEPRF
-3205 QTLASVFTDIGMLP
+3205 QTLAAVFTDIGMLP

-3230 AAEASCL
+3230 AAESSCL

-3254 VPPRKPGR
+3254 VPPRKLGR
-3262 MPSLRRKRSFP
+3262 VPSLSRKPSCR

-3303 IRTPSAS
+3303 MRTPNAS

-3318 GGIRFDS
+3318 GGIRLDS

-3334 SEIQV
+3334 AEIQV

>member
-1 MEPISV
+1 M
-7 GRAACREVCSVRT
+7 
-20 VGALW
+20 W
-25 SLGAMMCEEEAAA
+25 
-38 RGGFALLLL
+38 
-47 PVTREYV
+47 
-54 ALTSTHKEKKE
+54 K
-65 LWRGAMGR
+65 GAMGR
-73 KSAANS
+73 NNGATS
-79 LLLGTLV
+79 LLRTLV
-86 VTLLCTRSL
+86 LSLLCAQSF

-115 GDLGAGLSRPS
+115 GDLGAVLSRPS

-143 EIDSD
+143 EIDAD
-148 TGIISTAVVLDRE
+148 TGIISTAVILDRE

-173 TGEMIRVK
+173 TGEMIKVK
-181 LEVKDVNDHSPVF
+181 LEVTDVNDHSPVF
-194 PSEEVDLEIS
+194 PTEEVDLEIS
-204 ELSPT
+204 ELSPP
-209 GTRFQL
+209 GSQFQL
-215 EGAKD
+215 EVAKD
-220 EDEGEFGTQGYRI
+220 GDEGEFGTQGYRI
-233 TDREMG
+233 TESEMG
-239 EFFQLE
+239 DLFRLE
-245 YRSGSES
+245 YRSGSENHPS
-252 LDLILTNR
+252 LDLILTSK
-260 LDRETQDFYSFI
+260 LDRETQDFYSLA

-278 GVPARK
+278 GIPART
-284 GTLQVRIHVLDEND
+284 GTLQVNVRVVDEND
-298 NPPVFNQTEY
+298 NPPVFDQTEY
-308 HASVSEDA
+308 HASLSEDA
-316 KVMSAVCQV
+316 PLMSSVCQV
-325 HATDSDLGEN
+325 HAADLDLGDN
-335 GQITY
+335 GRVTY

-349 NEVFSINQ
+349 NEVFSIDES
-357 TSGVVYLNKPLDY
+357 SGVVYLNKPLDY
-370 ETQAFHELIISAT
+370 ETQAFHELIISAR
-383 DNGAQPEHS
+383 DDGAQPEHS

-406 SPVISVMFLSETG
+406 SPTISVMFLSETG
-419 DAVVSEAAAVGDYV
+419 DAVVSEAAAIGDYV

-439 DPDFKEEW
+439 DHDFKEERVA
-447 VTVSLED
+447 VTLEED
-454 DEGKFTLKQTDDFLY
+454 DGKFTLKQTDDFLY

-474 AELDREDQDLYELK
+474 AELDREESDLYELK
-488 VRASDF
+488 VQASDS
-494 GRPPL
+494 GSPPL
-499 SSERVLLLR
+499 SSEMVLLLR
-508 VTDTND
+508 VADTND
-514 CPPLFEKEAFITSIS
+514 CHPVFEKDVYIVSIS
-529 EDAPQGSSLIQMRAR
+529 EDAPQGSSLIQVRAR
-544 DADEGANSD
+544 DADEGVNSD
-553 VRYSIL
+553 VTYSIL
-559 QSNQD
+559 ESNQE
-564 SSLVSIHPESGLV
+564 SLFSIDPESGLV
-577 TTATALDRETQV
+577 TTAAALDRETQM
-589 EVSFLVVAA
+589 EVWFLVVAA

-617 VNDNEPVFQQQLYN
+617 VNDNEPVFQKQLYN

-652 DSPEFGAL
+652 DSADFGTL

-665 DGFDMQDKHPLFKIH
+665 DGFDMQDKHPLFQIH

-690 DIDRDAGQTVHDIL
+690 DIDRDSGQTVYDIL

-714 AQTYVHIEVEDQN
+714 AQTYVHIEVEDRN
-727 DNAPVFDPNEYTMS
+727 DNAPVFNPDEYTMS

-754 VIATDRDSGSFGQ
+754 VIATDRDSGRFGQ
-767 VTYELLPGDMSGLFT
+767 VTYDVLPGDLSSLFT

-807 IAAHDGEGVASL
+807 ITAQDGEGLASV
-819 RPAEVTINVLRSAQ
+819 RPAELTINVLRSAQ
-833 APAVFQRSRYAFTVP
+833 APAVFQRSRYSFAVP
-848 EDAPPGTPVGTVEAM
+848 EDAPPWTAVGTVEAM
-863 NPADSSESVSYRIS
+863 NPADSESVSYRIS

-886 AHPKSGLIINVKPLD
+886 IHPKSGLISNVKPLD

-930 IADVNDNAPV
+930 IADINDNAPV

-967 YDSGANGRVRY
+967 YDSGANGRVQYR
-978 HLKSTR
+978 LKNPR

-995 TVILNQ
+995 TVTLNQ
-1001 SLQVDHQQRY
+1001 SLQVGHQQRY
-1011 NLEIVAKDEGEH
+1011 SLEIIAKDEGE
-1023 PRSST
+1023 PSLSST
-1028 LTLAVNVDRTAAED
+1028 LTLAVDVDRTAAED

-1074 GAHTSNSGLAYSL
+1074 GTHMSNSGLAYSL
-1087 EAEAGFP
+1087 EADAGFP
-1094 PAPFRIHPKTGWLY
+1094 PAPFRVHPKTGWLY
-1108 LAQSLDYETES
+1108 LSHNLDYETES
-1119 RYRFR
+1119 MFRFR
-1124 VAAAAGD
+1124 VLATTRE
-1131 ASLGNMTATATVIV
+1131 ASLANMTATATVIV
-1145 LVLDINDNAPAF
+1145 LVLDINDNPPVF
-1157 SSDVYYFTVSEG
+1157 SSEVYYFTVSEG
-1169 PAPQGLVG
+1169 SSPQGLVG
-1177 TVRAVD
+1177 TVKAVD
-1183 EDSGKNAQ
+1183 KDSGKNAQ

-1232 TDQGRPRLNAT
+1232 TDQGHPRLNAT
-1243 ATVHILVT
+1243 ATAHILVT
-1251 DINDNIPQFTHL
+1251 DINDNTPQFTHL
-1263 PASKELNVQIWAGL
+1263 PASKELNVQVNLLGTL
-1277 PAGSLV
+1277 PVCSMV

-1304 TVDLEDEMFAHFEID
+1304 TEDEGFGHFEID
-1319 RDSGDVRTT
+1319 SESGDVRTT
-1328 DLFSQ
+1328 ELFTQ
-1333 SAELYYTLRV
+1333 NTEPYYTLKV
-1343 TARDGGAAPLQD
+1343 TAKDSGATPLED
-1355 TAVIHLQVHGLE
+1355 TAVIHVFI
-1367 ALYGHSDHQIVR
+1367 LYKND
-1379 RFTVKEDTEP
+1379 KDTEP
-1389 ATVIGSASVSFKGR
+1389 ATVIGSAAVSYAGR

-1415 HFGVDSSSGDIYVN
+1415 HFGIDSSSGDIYIN
-1429 QPLDYEAAMQYFLTV
+1429 QPLDYEAAMQYSLMV

-1449 ALSPGVNKSVLVTVM
+1449 GLAPGVNVSVLVSVI

-1477 KLVMFGLSEDAPV
+1477 KLVVYGLWEDAPV

-1501 ADGTFANSALRYSLT
+1501 ADGTFPNSALRYSLT
-1516 SDPDLSRSS
+1516 FDPQLGRSS

-1537 TLTVRAPLDRE
+1537 SLTVTAPLDRE
-1548 TNPSFAFTVTT
+1548 TIPSFAFTVTA
-1559 TDLAKRKDERKQT
+1559 TDQAQRKGERKRT

-1586 RPVFVSADSV
+1586 RPVFISADTV
-1596 QVMEDAEAG
+1596 QVMEDAEVG
-1605 SLLHHFVAI
+1605 SLLHHFKAI

-1624 SYVIIAGNKQG
+1624 SYVIMAGNEKG

-1655 TQRFHRLTVRAVDHG
+1655 TQRFHRVSVRAVDHG

-1690 APVFSQSVY
+1690 TPVFSQSSY

-1705 NRDPGEPVFRVSATD
+1705 NRDPGEPVIRVS
-1720 EDSEEN
+1720 
-1726 AVVWYTLLP
+1726 
-1735 GPGYQLFSINP
+1735 
-1746 YTGLITTT
+1746 
-1754 SYLDREQ
+1754 
-1761 QQHFT
+1761 
-1766 LRVQARDSG
+1766 
-1775 SRPLSGTAT
+1775 
-1784 VLCSVLD
+1784 
-1791 DNDNPPEFMQ
+1791 
-1801 SSFQI
+1801 
-1806 SLPENLPP
+1806 
-1814 GVVHTAQAS
+1814 AS

-1839 DDYRGRFTI
+1839 KEQIQFNSNSILFIVSNHNKTLRSRTDALIPIHFSIGEDYRGRFTI
-1848 NSHSGVVS
+1848 NSHTGAVS
-1856 TTQLLDR
+1856 TTQVLDR
-1863 EEKQN
+1863 EERQN

-1876 DYGPAPL
+1876 DYGPTPL

-1893 LDQNDNIP
+1893 LDQNDNMP
-1901 SFSRKSYHASVS
+1901 SFTRKSYHASIS
-1913 ESLPAGVEVLRV
+1913 EGLPAGAEVLRV
-1925 SAFDPDEGS
+1925 GAFDPDEGS
-1934 NGDLTYSLAEDSSQG
+1934 NGDLTYSLTEDSSQG
-1949 AFSVDAVTGV
+1949 AFSVDAFTGV
-1959 IRTTRALDRETR
+1959 IRTTRSLDRESR
-1971 AQFTLRAVATDGCS
+1971 AQYTLQAVATDGCA
-1985 QGPLSSAASVT
+1985 QGPLSSVASLT
-1996 VTVEDVNDNV
+1996 IQVEDVNDNV
-2006 PVCEQ
+2006 PACEQ
-2011 NPMNA
+2011 NPINA

-2031 MATDGDQGDN
+2031 TATDGDQGDN

-2048 YDEENLFDIN
+2048 SDEENLFDIN
-2058 SESGEISLRRR
+2058 SELGEISLRRR

-2076 RKLQVVVSDRGR
+2076 RKLQVVVSDQGR
-2088 PPLTSTCLVF
+2088 PALTSTCLVF

-2106 GLQFINKVYNAT
+2106 GLQFTNKVYNTT
-2118 VKENT
+2118 VKENS
-2123 RAGTW
+2123 RAGTYVFLS
-2128 IAKVE
+2128 ITVLSFSPDLIK
-2133 ASDQTNSRQRI
+2133 TTLKYNS
-2144 TYTIFS
+2144 TLSFFS
-2150 GNENHVFSIN
+2150 HP
-2160 RHTGE
+2160 GE
-2165 VRVQKD
+2165 IRVQKD
-2171 NSLDFEASPQ
+2171 NSLDFEVSPQ
-2181 IQLVV
+2181 IHLVV
-2186 LADNGLQTAHCR
+2186 LADNGLQTAPCR
-2198 VSITLL
+2198 VSISLL

-2213 EHHSY
+2213 EHSNY
-2218 RTAVWEGQVH
+2218 RTAVWEGQLH
-2228 NTYIMQVLASDADS
+2228 NTYIMQVFASDADS
-2242 GINGQIEYSIVSG
+2242 GMNGQIEYSIVSG
-2255 NPNEAFILDS
+2255 NLNEAFILDS

-2273 VLLDREITPQYKL
+2273 VLLDREITPSYKL

-2293 GNPPLTSTATI
+2293 GNPPLISTATI

-2361 VPFAI
+2361 FPFAI

-2384 TEYTLTVWAS
+2384 TDYTLTVWAS
-2394 DSLHQTTGEVK
+2394 DSLHQTTGEVI

-2438 SVSATDRDSGLNGK
+2438 SVSATDRDSELNGK

-2464 FYIEPD
+2464 FYMEPD

-2495 KDDGDPVLSTVTSID
+2495 KDEGDPVQSTVTSID

-2529 LTVPEDTPTDTTL
+2529 LTVPEDTATDTTL

-2578 LQVENQMKNVGKLV
+2578 VQVESQMRNVGKLV

-2638 FSNTEYH
+2638 FSSTGYH
-2645 AQVSEKSH
+2645 AQVSENSH

-2683 KGHLKLDPH
+2683 KGHLKLDPQ
-2692 SGLLVVND
+2692 SGLLVVNH
-2700 SLDHEED
+2700 SLDYEED

-2713 IRVSDGGESSE
+2713 IRASDGGESSE
-2724 ERKVAFTV
+2724 ERKVTFTV
-2732 VFITVLDE
+2732 VFITVLDV
-2740 NDNTPYFMFSTFNCS
+2740 NDNTPYFMFPTVNCS

-2767 SIHAVDNDSG
+2767 SVHAVDSDLG

-2789 CFMDYGSGSPEKR
+2789 CFMDYGSGSPEKK
-2802 EAFAIDPLT
+2802 EAFAIDSLT

-2825 NEYCFIV
+2825 SEYCFVV

-2839 KAATVRVQVS
+2839 KAATVRVQVT
-2849 IKGVDEFSPAFTQKQ
+2849 IKGVDEFSPVFTQKQ
-2864 YHFLLPENA
+2864 YHFILPENA
-2873 KPGETVGYVMAM
+2873 KAGETVGYVMAM
-2885 DHDGGVDGT
+2885 DHDGGVDGL
-2894 VEYSLVKSSP
+2894 VEYSLVTSSP

-2911 IGAIFVSGPVFRRRG
+2911 IGAIFVSGPVYRRRG
-2926 SYGSDDMVELV
+2926 NHASEDMVKLV

-2952 LVFVNISS
+2952 LVYVNISS
-2960 SAEALTGVPLDAHML
+2960 SAEALTGVPLNAHML
-2975 SLSVSLIM
+2975 SLSVSLIT
-2983 FLLVLLLF
+2983 FLLVLLIF

-3006 KAASIAAN
+3006 KAAAIAAN
-3014 LNHGAGSFRRSNSQ
+3014 LNHGTGSFGRSISQ
-3028 SAISLH
+3028 SAISLQ
-3034 EIKRPSIL
+3034 EMKPSIL
-3042 VTKRDLSNTYNQSDS
+3042 VTKRDISNPYNQSDS

-3072 IKWINQNPC
+3072 IKWINQYPC
-3081 RKRDDSAPGN
+3081 RKRDESVQGN
-3091 QAAEIPDSALPG
+3091 QALEIPDSALPG

-3122 KRFVSGMASTE
+3122 KCLVSGMASTE

-3141 GGGEGLLPAILRVRD
+3141 GGGEGLLPAVLTLRD
-3156 LEECMRTSG
+3156 LEESMRTGG
-3165 YAPLSEAEASADSLS
+3165 YPPLSEAHDSADSLS
-3180 SLVCLEEQLQGS
+3180 SLLCLEEQLQGS
-3192 YNWDY
+3192 YSWDY
-3197 VLDWEPRF
+3197 ILDWEPRF

-3219 DEELQGGREDL
+3219 DEELQGGREEL

-3262 MPSLRRKRSFP
+3262 VPSLRRKPSYP

-3334 SEIQV
+3334 AEIQV

>member
-1 MEPISV
+1 M
-7 GRAACREVCSVRT
+7 RK
-20 VGALW
+20 
-25 SLGAMMCEEEAAA
+25 
-38 RGGFALLLL
+38 GGMGLKSASAGLLQTLVLALLC
-47 PVTREYV
+47 
-54 ALTSTHKEKKE
+54 AQ
-65 LWRGAMGR
+65 A
-73 KSAANS
+73 
-79 LLLGTLV
+79 
-86 VTLLCTRSL
+86 L

-143 EIDSD
+143 EIDAD
-148 TGIISTAVVLDRE
+148 TGIISTAVILDRE

-173 TGEMIRVK
+173 TGEMIKVRI
-181 LEVKDVNDHSPVF
+181 EVKDVNDHSPMF
-194 PSEEVDLEIS
+194 PSEEVELEIS
-204 ELSPT
+204 ELSPL
-209 GTRFQL
+209 GSRFQL

-220 EDEGEFGTQGYRI
+220 KDEGEFGTQGYRI
-233 TDREMG
+233 TESEMS
-239 EFFQLE
+239 ELFHLD
-245 YRSGSES
+245 YRSGSENHVG
-252 LDLILTNR
+252 LDLVLSSK
-260 LDRETQDFYSFI
+260 LDRETQDFYSLTV
-272 IEAFDG
+272 EAFDG
-278 GVPARK
+278 GIPART
-284 GTLQVRIHVLDEND
+284 GTLQVNVHVLDEND

-308 HASVSEDA
+308 HASVHEDA
-316 KVMSAVCQV
+316 PVLSAVCQV
-325 HATDSDLGEN
+325 HATDLDLGDN
-335 GQITY
+335 GRVTY

-349 NEVFSINQ
+349 NEVFSINE
-357 TSGVVYLNKPLDY
+357 TTGVVYLNKPLDF
-370 ETQAFHELIISAT
+370 ETQAFHELIISAR

-406 SPVISVMFLSETG
+406 SPTISVLFLSETG
-419 DAVVSEAAAVGDYV
+419 DAVVSESAAIGDYV

-439 DPDFKEEW
+439 DPDLEEER
-447 VTVSLED
+447 VTVTLEGGD
-454 DEGKFTLKQTDDFLY
+454 GKFTLKQTDDFLY

-474 AELDREDQDLYELK
+474 SELDREDKDLYELRL
-488 VRASDF
+488 RASDS
-494 GRPPL
+494 GSPPL
-499 SSERVLLLR
+499 SSEVVLLLK
-508 VTDTND
+508 VSDTND
-514 CPPLFEKEAFITSIS
+514 CHPVFEKDVYIISIP
-529 EDAPQGSSLIQMRAR
+529 EDAPQGSSLMQFQAL
-544 DADEGANSD
+544 DADEGVNAD

-559 QSNQD
+559 KSNQD
-564 SSLVSIHPESGLV
+564 SLISIDPESGLV
-577 TTATALDRETQV
+577 TTAAALDRETQM
-589 EVSFLVVAA
+589 EVWFLVVAA
-598 DGGEPAL
+598 DDGEPAL

-652 DSPEFGAL
+652 DSPEFGTL
-660 LYSLS
+660 LYSLF
-665 DGFDMQDKHPLFKIH
+665 DGFDKPDKHPLFQIH
-680 PQTGELCVSQ
+680 SHTGELCVSQ
-690 DIDRDAGQTVHDIL
+690 DTDRDTGQTVHDIL

-714 AQTYVHIEVEDQN
+714 AQTYVHIEIEDLN
-727 DNAPVFDPNEYTMS
+727 DNSPVFNPEEYTVS
-741 ISSHTQPGTEILN
+741 ISSHAQPGTEIVN
-754 VIATDRDSGSFGQ
+754 VIATDRDSGGFGQ
-767 VTYELLPGDMSGLFT
+767 VTYDILPGDMSSLFA
-782 LDKQTGMLLLTSTLT
+782 LDKETGMLFLTSTLT

-807 IAAHDGEGVASL
+807 ITAQDGGGLSSA
-819 RPAEVTINVLRSAQ
+819 RPAEVTVNVLRSAQ
-833 APAVFQRSRYAFTVP
+833 APAVFQRSRYSFTVP
-848 EDAPPGTPVGTVEAM
+848 EDAPPGTSVGTVEAI
-863 NPADSSESVSYRIS
+863 NPTDSVESVSYRIS
-877 SGDPQGLFS
+877 SGDPQNLFS
-886 AHPKSGLIINVKPLD
+886 VHPKSGLISNIKPLD

-910 VLQSYTDSS
+910 VLQSYTDTS

-940 FPKLSDSITVSQN
+940 FPKRSDTVTMSQN

-967 YDSGANGRVRY
+967 YDSGANGRVQY
-978 HLKSTR
+978 HLKSSR

-995 TVILNQ
+995 TVTLNQ
-1001 SLQVDHQQRY
+1001 SLQGDHQQRY
-1011 NLEIVAKDEGEH
+1011 SLEIVAKDEGE
-1023 PRSST
+1023 PSLSST
-1028 LTLAVNVDRTAAED
+1028 LTLSVNIDRTAAED

-1060 KDSRVIQV
+1060 RDSRVIQV
-1068 RAHRSR
+1068 RAHRTR
-1074 GAHTSNSGLAYSL
+1074 GTHMSNSGLTYSL

-1108 LAQSLDYETES
+1108 LSHNLDYETES
-1119 RYRFR
+1119 GFRFR
-1124 VAAAAGD
+1124 VLATARD
-1131 ASLGNMTATATVIV
+1131 ASLANTTATATVIV
-1145 LVLDINDNAPAF
+1145 LVLDINDNAPVF

-1169 PAPQGLVG
+1169 SSPQGLVG
-1177 TVRAVD
+1177 TVKAID
-1183 EDSGKNAQ
+1183 KDSGKNGQ
-1191 LSYILLTD
+1191 LSYILLSD
-1199 GKFFRINT
+1199 GKFFRINA

-1232 TDQGRPRLNAT
+1232 TDQGHPRLNAT
-1243 ATVHILVT
+1243 ATVHILIT
-1251 DINDNIPQFTHL
+1251 DINDNAPQFTHL

-1277 PAGSLV
+1277 PVGSFV
-1283 TNMFAKDLD
+1283 TSMFAKDLD
-1292 AGENGTVTFSLV
+1292 AGENGTVTHSLV
-1304 TVDLEDEMFAHFEID
+1304 TAELEDDDLGHFEID
-1319 RDSGDVRTT
+1319 SKSGDIRTT
-1328 DLFSQ
+1328 ELFIHNT
-1333 SAELYYTLRV
+1333 EPYYTLKV
-1343 TARDGGAAPLQD
+1343 TARDSGVLPQED
-1355 TAVIHLQVHGLE
+1355 TAVIHVQIYGLE
-1367 ALYGHSDHQIVR
+1367 ELYGRSEHQVVR
-1379 RFTVKEDTEP
+1379 RFQVREDTEP
-1389 ATVIGSASVSFKGR
+1389 ATVIGSARVSDKGR
-1403 FHYSISEGDGSV
+1403 FYYSITEGDGSIY
-1415 HFGVDSSSGDIYVN
+1415 FGIDGSSGDIYIN
-1429 QPLDYEAAMQYFLTV
+1429 QPLDYESAMQYFLMV

-1449 ALSPGVNKSVLVTVM
+1449 GPSPGVNVSVLVSVI

-1477 KLVMFGLSEDAPV
+1477 KLVMFGLREDAPV

-1501 ADGTFANSALRYSLT
+1501 ADGTFPNSALRYTLT
-1516 SDPDLSRSS
+1516 FDSDVSASP
-1525 SRFPFQINPHTG
+1525 SRFPFQIDPYTG
-1537 TLTVRAPLDRE
+1537 SLTVAAPLDRE
-1548 TNPSFAFTVTT
+1548 STPSFAFTVTA
-1559 TDLAKRKDERKQT
+1559 TDQATRKDERKQT

-1577 VFLLDVNDN
+1577 LFLLDVNDN
-1586 RPVFVSADSV
+1586 RPVFISADTA
-1596 QVMEDAEAG
+1596 QVMEDAEVG

-1614 DGDLGENGVV
+1614 DGDQGENGAVAF
-1624 SYVIIAGNKQG
+1624 SIMAGNKRG

-1648 SAPLDYE
+1648 SASLDYE
-1655 TQRFHRLTVRAVDHG
+1655 TQRFHRLTVRAMDHG

-1690 APVFSQSVY
+1690 APVFSLTVY

-1705 NRDPGEPVFRVSATD
+1705 NRDPGEPVIRVSATD

-1726 AVVWYTLLP
+1726 AVVWYSLLP
-1735 GPGYQLFSINP
+1735 GPGYELFSINP

-1766 LRVQARDSG
+1766 LRVQARDS
-1775 SRPLSGTAT
+1775 STRPLTGTAT

-1801 SSFQI
+1801 SSFRI

-1814 GVVHTAQAS
+1814 GVIHTAQAS

-1830 GTIHYSILG
+1830 GTIHYSIQG
-1839 DDYRGRFTI
+1839 EDYRGRFTI
-1848 NSHSGVVS
+1848 NSHTGVVS
-1856 TTQLLDR
+1856 TTQVLDR
-1863 EEKQN
+1863 EETQN

-1876 DYGPAPL
+1876 DYGPTPL
-1883 SSSTQLQLLL
+1883 SSSTQLQLVL

-1901 SFSRKSYHASVS
+1901 SFSRLSYHASIS
-1913 ESLPAGVEVLRV
+1913 EGLPAGTEVLHV

-1934 NGDLTYSLAEDSSQG
+1934 NGYVTYSLTEDSSQG
-1949 AFSVDAVTGV
+1949 AFSIDAFTGV
-1959 IRTTRALDRETR
+1959 IRTTRSLDRESR
-1971 AQFTLRAVATDGCS
+1971 AQYTLRAVATDGCS
-1985 QGPLSSAASVT
+1985 QGPLSSVASVT
-1996 VTVEDVNDNV
+1996 IQVEDLNDNM
-2006 PVCEQ
+2006 PVCDQ
-2011 NPMNA
+2011 NPFNA

-2031 MATDGDQGDN
+2031 MATDGDQGEN
-2041 GTIQFML
+2041 GTIQFRL
-2048 YDEENLFDIN
+2048 SDEENLFDIN
-2058 SESGEISLRRR
+2058 TETGEISLRRR

-2076 RKLQVVVSDRGR
+2076 RKLQVVVSDRGH

-2106 GLQFINKVYNAT
+2106 GLQFTNKVYNAT
-2118 VKENT
+2118 VKENS

-2133 ASDQTNSRQRI
+2133 ASDQNNSRQRI

-2150 GNENHVFSIN
+2150 GNENHIFSIN

-2165 VRVQKD
+2165 IRVQKD
-2171 NSLDFEASPQ
+2171 DSLDFEVSPQ

-2204 DVNDNAPVF
+2204 DINDNAPLF
-2213 EHHSY
+2213 EHSSY

-2228 NTYIMQVLASDADS
+2228 NTYIMQVFASDADS
-2242 GINGQIEYSIVSG
+2242 SMNGQIEYSILSG
-2255 NPNEAFILDS
+2255 NNNEAFILDS

-2273 VLLDREITPQYKL
+2273 VLLDREITPSYKL

-2293 GNPPLTSTATI
+2293 GKPSLSSTATV

-2355 DNSSTN
+2355 DNSSAN

-2366 DRYTGVVTL
+2366 DQYTGVITL

-2416 VFTKVSYQVEL
+2416 VFSQVSYQVEL

-2438 SVSATDRDSGLNGK
+2438 SVSATDRDSGLNGR
-2452 ITYRLLSSPLQG
+2452 ISYRLLSSPLQG
-2464 FYIEPD
+2464 FYIQPD
-2470 NGSVFTNKPLKAIT
+2470 DGSVFTNKPLKAIT

-2495 KDDGDPVLSTVTSID
+2495 RDGGDPVRSTVTSID
-2510 VLILDT
+2510 VLILDS
-2516 NDHAPLFHQDIYT
+2516 NDHEPLFHQDVYT
-2529 LTVPEDTPTDTTL
+2529 LTVPEDTPADTTL

-2549 QDWSPENTHLD
+2549 KDWSPENTHLD
-2560 YAIIRGNEEK
+2560 YSITRGNEER

-2578 LQVENQMKNVGKLV
+2578 IHVENHMRNVGKLV

-2614 GTPPLNSSAVV
+2614 GMPPLNSSAVV
-2625 MVTVTDCNDNAPV
+2625 MVTVTDSNDNAPV
-2638 FSNTEYH
+2638 FSSTEYH
-2645 AQVSEKSH
+2645 AQVSENSQL
-2653 VGTRLVQVS
+2653 GTRLVQVS
-2662 AQDPDLGTN
+2662 AHDPDLGVN
-2671 GLLRYDIISGNS
+2671 GLLRYDIVSGNS
-2683 KGHLKLDPH
+2683 KGHLKLDPQ
-2692 SGLLVVND
+2692 SGLLVVNHP
-2700 SLDHEED
+2700 LDYEED
-2707 SKYTLT
+2707 PKYTLT
-2713 IRVSDGGESSE
+2713 VRASDGGESSE
-2724 ERKVAFTV
+2724 NHKVTFTV

-2740 NDNTPYFMFSTFNCS
+2740 NDNTPYFMFPTVNCS

-2767 SIHAVDNDSG
+2767 SVHAVDNDLG
-2777 PYGQLTYSIVSS
+2777 PYGQLTYSILTS
-2789 CFMDYGSGSPEKR
+2789 CFMDYGSGSPERK

-2825 NEYCFIV
+2825 SEYCFVV

-2839 KAATVRVQVS
+2839 KAATVRVQVA
-2849 IKGVDEFSPAFTQKQ
+2849 IKGVDEFSPVFTQKQ
-2864 YHFLLPENA
+2864 YHFLLPENV
-2873 KPGETVGYVMAM
+2873 KPGEPVGYVMAM
-2885 DHDGGVDGT
+2885 DHDGGVDGL
-2894 VEYSLVKSSP
+2894 VEYSLVNSSP

-2911 IGAIFVSGPVFRRRG
+2911 IGAIFVSGPVYRRRG
-2926 SYGSDDMVELV
+2926 GYASEDMVELV
-2937 VSAGSPRLAS
+2937 VSAGSPRLGS
-2947 RTTAC
+2947 RTTTC

-2983 FLLVLLLF
+2983 FLFVLVIF
-2991 VGLVLRYKIKEAAIK
+2991 VGLVLKYKIREATIR
-3006 KAASIAAN
+3006 KAATLAGH
-3014 LNHGAGSFRRSNSQ
+3014 LNHGTGSFSRSNSQ
-3028 SAISLH
+3028 TPSVISMQ
-3034 EIKRPSIL
+3034 EMTRPSIF
-3042 VTKRDLSNTYNQSDS
+3042 VTKKDISNPYNPSDS

-3072 IKWINQNPC
+3072 IKWINEYPC
-3081 RKRDDSAPGN
+3081 RKRDESSK
-3091 QAAEIPDSALPG
+3091 QTAEVPDSALPG

-3122 KRFVSGMASTE
+3122 KCLASGMASTE

-3156 LEECMRTSG
+3156 LEESMATKG
-3165 YAPLSEAEASADSLS
+3165 YAALSEAQAPVDSLS
-3180 SLVCLEEQLQGS
+3180 SLVCLAEQLQGS

-3197 VLDWEPRF
+3197 LLDWEPRF
-3205 QTLASVFTDIGMLP
+3205 HNLASVFTDIGMLP
-3219 DEELQGGREDL
+3219 DEELQGGREEL
-3230 AAEASCL
+3230 AAESSCL

-3243 ITGVAQPGIRT
+3243 ITGVAQPGIRS

-3262 MPSLRRKRSFP
+3262 VPSLSRKPSYR

-3284 GLTPSAMTPNFSPS
+3284 GLTPSAMTPTFSPS

-3303 IRTPSAS
+3303 IRTPNAS

-3318 GGIRFDS
+3318 GGIRLDS

-3334 SEIQV
+3334 AEIQV

>member
-1 MEPISV
+1 MRK
-7 GRAACREVCSVRT
+7 GGMDRRNAAT
-20 VGALW
+20 
-25 SLGAMMCEEEAAA
+25 
-38 RGGFALLLL
+38 
-47 PVTREYV
+47 
-54 ALTSTHKEKKE
+54 
-65 LWRGAMGR
+65 
-73 KSAANS
+73 S
-79 LLLGTLV
+79 LLRTLV
-86 VTLLCTRSL
+86 LSLLCAQSL

-109 PAKTIV
+109 PARTIV

-143 EIDSD
+143 EIDAD

-161 SRDKYEFVAATL
+161 SRDMYEFVAATL
-173 TGEMIRVK
+173 TGEMIKVK
-181 LEVKDVNDHSPVF
+181 IEVKDVNDHSPVF

-209 GTRFQL
+209 GSRFQL

-220 EDEGEFGTQGYRI
+220 EDEGEFGTRGYRI
-233 TDREMG
+233 TESEMVN
-239 EFFQLE
+239 FFHLE
-245 YRSGSES
+245 YRSGSDS
-252 LDLILTNR
+252 LDLILASK
-260 LDRETQDFYSFI
+260 LDRETQDFYTLT

-278 GVPARK
+278 GIPART
-284 GTLQVRIHVLDEND
+284 GTLQVNVHVLDEND
-298 NPPVFNQTEY
+298 NPPIFNQTEY
-308 HASVSEDA
+308 HTSLPEDA
-316 KVMSAVCQV
+316 PVMSAVCQV
-325 HATDSDLGEN
+325 HATDLDLGDN
-335 GQITY
+335 GKITY

-349 NEVFSINQ
+349 TEIFSINE

-370 ETQAFHELIISAT
+370 ETQPFHELIISAR
-383 DNGAQPEHS
+383 DNGAQPEYS
-392 STFVGVKVL
+392 STFVGIKVL

-406 SPVISVMFLSETG
+406 SPSISVLFLSETG
-419 DAVVSEAAAVGDYV
+419 DAVVSEGAAIGDYV

-439 DPDFKEEW
+439 DPDFEEEG
-447 VTVSLED
+447 VTVTLEGGD
-454 DEGKFTLKQTDDFLY
+454 GKFTLKQTDDFLY

-474 AELDREDQDLYELK
+474 AELDREEKDLYELK
-488 VRASDF
+488 VKASDV
-494 GRPPL
+494 GTPPL
-499 SSERVLLLR
+499 SSEVVFLLR
-508 VTDTND
+508 VADTND
-514 CPPLFEKEAFITSIS
+514 CHPVFERDVYIISIS
-529 EDAPQGSSLIQMRAR
+529 EDAPQGSSLVRMQAQ
-544 DADEGANSD
+544 DADEGVNSD

-559 QSNQD
+559 RSNQD
-564 SSLVSIHPESGLV
+564 SLISIDPESGLV
-577 TTATALDRETQV
+577 TTAAVLDRETQM
-589 EVSFLVVAA
+589 EVWFLVVAA

-636 HSDVGSCFLQV
+636 HSDIGSCFLQV

-652 DSPEFGAL
+652 DSPEFGTL
-660 LYSLS
+660 HYSLS
-665 DGFDMQDKHPLFKIH
+665 DGFDKQDKHPLFRIH

-690 DIDRDAGQTVHDIL
+690 DIDRDSGQTVHDLL

-714 AQTYVHIEVEDQN
+714 AQTYVHIEVEDLN
-727 DNAPVFDPNEYTMS
+727 DNAPVFNPDEYTMS
-741 ISSHTQPGTEILN
+741 ISSHAQPGTEILN
-754 VIATDRDSGSFGQ
+754 VIATDRDSSKFGQ
-767 VTYELLPGDMSGLFT
+767 VTYDVLPGDMSSLFA
-782 LDKQTGMLLLTSTLT
+782 LDKQTGMLFLTSTLT

-807 IAAHDGEGVASL
+807 IMAQDGEGLTSV

-833 APAVFQRSRYAFTVP
+833 APAVFQRSRYTFTVP
-848 EDAPPGTPVGTVEAM
+848 EDAPPGTSVGTVEAI
-863 NPADSSESVSYRIS
+863 NPADSGESVSYQIS

-886 AHPKSGLIINVKPLD
+886 VHPKSGLISNIKPLD

-910 VLQSYTDSS
+910 VLQSYTDTS
-919 PVYSTTQVNIT
+919 PVYSTTQVNIS
-930 IADVNDNAPV
+930 IADINDNAPV

-967 YDSGANGRVRY
+967 YDSGANGRLQY

-984 NGTFVV
+984 NGMFVV
-990 DHNLG
+990 DHTLG
-995 TVILNQ
+995 TVTLNQ

-1011 NLEIVAKDEGEH
+1011 SLEIVAKDEGE
-1023 PRSST
+1023 PSQSST
-1028 LTLAVNVDRTAAED
+1028 LTLTVNVDRTAAED

-1074 GAHTSNSGLAYSL
+1074 GAHMSNSGLTYSL
-1087 EAEAGFP
+1087 EAEDGFP
-1094 PAPFRIHPKTGWLY
+1094 PPPFRIHPKTGWLY
-1108 LAQSLDYETES
+1108 LSHSLDYETES
-1119 RYRFR
+1119 VFRFR
-1124 VAAAAGD
+1124 VSATAKE
-1131 ASLGNMTATATVIV
+1131 ASLANMTATATVTV
-1145 LVLDINDNAPAF
+1145 LVLDINDNAPVF

-1169 PAPQGLVG
+1169 SSPQGLVG
-1177 TVRAVD
+1177 TVKAMD
-1183 EDSGKNAQ
+1183 KDSGKNAQ
-1191 LSYILLTD
+1191 LSYILLSD
-1199 GKFFRINT
+1199 GKFFRINS

-1232 TDQGRPRLNAT
+1232 TDQGHPRLNAT
-1243 ATVHILVT
+1243 ATVYILVT
-1251 DINDNIPQFTHL
+1251 DINDNTPQFTHL
-1263 PASKELNVQIWAGL
+1263 PASKELSVQIWAGL

-1292 AGENGTVTFSLV
+1292 AGENGTVIFSLV
-1304 TVDLEDEMFAHFEID
+1304 ADEDGFGHFKID
-1319 RDSGDVRTT
+1319 SESGDIRT
-1328 DLFSQ
+1328 
-1333 SAELYYTLRV
+1333 AELFTQNTEPFYTLKIRAMD
-1343 TARDGGAAPLQD
+1343 TGATPLED
-1355 TAVIHLQVHGLE
+1355 TAVIHVQVHGLE
-1367 ALYGHSDHQIVR
+1367 ALYSHSDHQIVR

-1389 ATVIGSASVSFKGR
+1389 ATVIGSASVADKGR
-1403 FHYSISEGDGSV
+1403 FHYSISEGDGSI
-1415 HFGVDSSSGDIYVN
+1415 HFGIDSSSGDIYIN
-1429 QPLDYEAAMQYFLTV
+1429 QPLDYESAVQYFLMV
-1444 RAEDV
+1444 RAED
-1449 ALSPGVNKSVLVTVM
+1449 AGLAPGVNVSVLVNVM

-1477 KLVMFGLSEDAPV
+1477 KLVTFGLLEDAAV

-1516 SDPDLSRSS
+1516 FDPKLSASS
-1525 SRFPFQINPHTG
+1525 SRFPFQINPYTG
-1537 TLTVRAPLDRE
+1537 SLTVAAPLDRE
-1548 TNPSFAFTVTT
+1548 TTPSFAFTVTA
-1559 TDLAKRKDERKQT
+1559 TDQAKRKDDRKQT

-1586 RPVFVSADSV
+1586 RPVFISADTA
-1596 QVMEDAEAG
+1596 QVMEDAEVG

-1614 DGDLGENGVV
+1614 DGDQGENGVV
-1624 SYVIIAGNKQG
+1624 SYVILAGNKKG
-1635 FFTLEEKTGLLFL
+1635 VFTLEEKTGLLFL
-1648 SAPLDYE
+1648 SSPLDYE
-1655 TQRFHRLTVRAVDHG
+1655 TQRVHRLTVRAVDHG

-1690 APVFSQSVY
+1690 SPVFSQSVY

-1705 NRDPGEPVFRVSATD
+1705 NRDPGEPVIRVSATD
-1720 EDSEEN
+1720 KDSEEN
-1726 AVVWYTLLP
+1726 AVVFYSVLP
-1735 GPGYQLFSINP
+1735 GPGYELFSINP

-1766 LRVQARDSG
+1766 LRVQARDS
-1775 SRPLSGTAT
+1775 STRPLSGTAT

-1814 GVVHTAQAS
+1814 GIVHTAQAS

-1839 DDYRGRFTI
+1839 EDYRGRFTI
-1848 NSHSGVVS
+1848 NSHTGVVS
-1856 TTQLLDR
+1856 TTQVLDR
-1863 EEKQN
+1863 EDRQN

-1876 DYGPAPL
+1876 DYGPTPL
-1883 SSSTQLQLLL
+1883 SSTTQLQLLL

-1901 SFSRKSYHASVS
+1901 SFTRKSYQASVS
-1913 ESLPAGVEVLRV
+1913 EGLPAGAEVLHV

-1934 NGDLTYSLAEDSSQG
+1934 NGDVTYSLTEDSSQG
-1949 AFSVDAVTGV
+1949 AFSIDPLTGV
-1959 IRTTRALDRETR
+1959 IRTTRSLDRESR
-1971 AQFTLRAVATDGCS
+1971 AQYTLRAMATDGCT
-1985 QGPLSSAASVT
+1985 QGPLSSVASVT
-1996 VTVEDVNDNV
+1996 IQVEDVNDNV
-2006 PVCEQ
+2006 PVCDQ
-2011 NPMNA
+2011 NPINA

-2031 MATDGDQGDN
+2031 TATDGDQGEN

-2048 YDEENLFDIN
+2048 SDEENLFDIN
-2058 SESGEISLRRR
+2058 RDTGEISLRRR

-2088 PPLTSTCLVF
+2088 PALTSTCLFF

-2106 GLQFINKVYNAT
+2106 GLQFTNKVYNAT
-2118 VKENT
+2118 VKENS

-2133 ASDQTNSRQRI
+2133 ASDPTNSRQRI

-2150 GNENHVFSIN
+2150 GNEDRIFSIN

-2165 VRVQKD
+2165 IRVQKD
-2171 NSLDFEASPQ
+2171 NSLDFEVSPQ

-2186 LADNGLQTAHCR
+2186 LAESGLQTAHCR
-2198 VSITLL
+2198 VAISLL
-2204 DVNDNAPVF
+2204 DMNDNAPVF
-2213 EHHSY
+2213 EYSNY
-2218 RTAVWEGQVH
+2218 RTAVWEGQAH
-2228 NTYIMQVLASDADS
+2228 NTYIMQVFASDADS
-2242 GINGQIEYSIVSG
+2242 GMNGQIEYSIVSG

-2273 VLLDREITPQYKL
+2273 VVLDREITHSYKL
-2286 VLQAADR
+2286 VLQAVDR
-2293 GNPPLTSTATI
+2293 GNPPLSSTATI

-2313 NSPAIPPMEPVVIAE
+2313 NRPAIPPMETVVIAE

-2361 VPFAI
+2361 FPFAI
-2366 DRYTGVVTL
+2366 DRYTGVITL

-2438 SVSATDRDSGLNGK
+2438 SVSATDRDSELNGK

-2464 FYIEPD
+2464 FYIQPE

-2495 KDDGDPVLSTVTSID
+2495 KDEGDPVLSAVTSID

-2529 LTVPEDTPTDTTL
+2529 LTVPEDTPTDITL

-2578 LQVENQMKNVGKLV
+2578 VQVENQMRNVGKLV
-2592 LCNPLD
+2592 LCNSLD
-2598 RETTESY
+2598 RETTENY

-2638 FSNTEYH
+2638 FSSTEYH
-2645 AQVSEKSH
+2645 AQVSENSH
-2653 VGTRLVQVS
+2653 VGTGLVQVI
-2662 AQDPDLGTN
+2662 AQDPDLGPS
-2671 GLLRYDIISGNS
+2671 GLLRYDIISGNG

-2692 SGLLVVND
+2692 SGILVVNH
-2700 SLDHEED
+2700 SLDYEED

-2713 IRVSDGGESSE
+2713 IRASDGGESAE

-2732 VFITVLDE
+2732 VFIAVLDE
-2740 NDNTPYFMFSTFNCS
+2740 NDNTPYFMFPTVNCS

-2767 SIHAVDNDSG
+2767 SVHAVDNDLG
-2777 PYGQLTYSIVSS
+2777 TYGQLTYSILSS
-2789 CFMDYGSGSPEKR
+2789 CFMDYGSGSPEKK

-2825 NEYCFIV
+2825 SEYCFVV

-2839 KAATVRVQVS
+2839 KAATVRVQVT
-2849 IKGVDEFSPAFTQKQ
+2849 IKGVDEFSPIFTQKQ
-2864 YHFLLPENA
+2864 YHFMLPENA
-2873 KPGETVGYVMAM
+2873 KLGETVGYVMAM
-2885 DHDGGVDGT
+2885 DHDGGVDGL
-2894 VEYSLVKSSP
+2894 VEYSLLNPSP
-2904 FFSINKT
+2904 FFSVNKT
-2911 IGAIFVSGPVFRRRG
+2911 IGSIFVSDPVYRRRG
-2926 SYGSDDMVELV
+2926 SYHSEDMVKLV
-2937 VSAGSPRLAS
+2937 VSAGSPRLDS
-2947 RTTAC
+2947 RTTNC
-2952 LVFVNISS
+2952 LVFINISS
-2960 SAEALTGVPLDAHML
+2960 SAEAFTGMPLDAHML

-2983 FLLVLLLF
+2983 FLLVLLIF
-2991 VGLVLRYKIKEAAIK
+2991 VSLVLKYKLKEAAVK
-3006 KAASIAAN
+3006 KAAAIAAN
-3014 LNHGAGSFRRSNSQ
+3014 LNHGTGSFRRSSGQMQ
-3028 SAISLH
+3028 SCISLQ
-3034 EIKRPSIL
+3034 EIRRPGIL
-3042 VTKRDLSNTYNQSDS
+3042 VTKRDTLNPYNQSDS

-3072 IKWINQNPC
+3072 IKWINEYPC
-3081 RKRDDSAPGN
+3081 RKRDEPVQDNQVIEIP
-3091 QAAEIPDSALPG
+3091 QAALPA
-3103 DNISCHS
+3103 DNTSCHS
-3110 IDVGPEHILSVN
+3110 IDVGPEHFLSVN
-3122 KRFVSGMASTE
+3122 KSLVSGMPSTE

-3156 LEECMRTSG
+3156 LEESMRTNG
-3165 YAPLSEAEASADSLS
+3165 YAPLSEAHASADSLS

-3192 YNWDY
+3192 YSWDY
-3197 VLDWEPRF
+3197 ILDWEPRF

-3262 MPSLRRKRSFP
+3262 VPSLSRKPSSR

-3284 GLTPSAMTPNFSPS
+3284 GLTPSAMTPSFSPS

-3318 GGIRFDS
+3318 GGIRLDS